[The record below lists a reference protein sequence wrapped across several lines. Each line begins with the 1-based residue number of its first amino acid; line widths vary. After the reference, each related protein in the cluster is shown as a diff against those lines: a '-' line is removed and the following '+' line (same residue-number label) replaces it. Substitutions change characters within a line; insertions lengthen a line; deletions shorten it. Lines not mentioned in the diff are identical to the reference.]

1 MKVINVGLSI
11 LISMGLAVSPIHANE
26 IDSTDETNEVKAVN
40 QEETT
45 VNDESNVESQT
56 DEKKIRNISVRS
68 EDSHT
73 EYTLDENETKT
84 IKLIVTKCYED
95 GTEEETTDYQYKINN
110 TGSNI
115 FVSNS
120 KGKIQDNVLY
130 SGSDNVLSVK
140 KTSRGEAFF
149 NVDISMDG
157 YYVSTSFTFKGTNLV
172 NITLNTGEGHF
183 EDGTTTFTYKG
194 ENENS
199 YKSFDV
205 VAPDGY
211 GFKGWYDEKGV
222 EIYNHKLTSDTTFYA
237 KYVKLVN
244 VTFDA
249 GKGHFANNETIETRD
264 FLENEHAHYNAPV
277 APDGL
282 VFCGWYDADGKNL
295 DDIVLTKDMTAY
307 AKYGH
312 NVKLTFDAKEG
323 SFEDGTNKA
332 EKEVPEGTY
341 ASYSNPTPPEGFR
354 FLGWYDKNGVPV
366 YQNRVEKDTIFHA
379 KYAKVF
385 NITFDAKEGHF
396 EDGTT
401 TFTTESTESG
411 YYPYCPTPVGPDGM
425 MFVGWY
431 DVNGKSIYECTVDQ
445 KMTFYAK
452 YAKAYEV
459 TFDAQEGHFED
470 GEKKVTIKSY
480 EGRYLYPGNI
490 IVPEGKVFDGWYDE
504 NGNKINDSEYKGNTT
519 YYAHYKDAITITL
532 EPNGGTGN
540 SIQYKLGVGDYQYF
554 SYSNSYFTHPD
565 GKVLVGFKDKK
576 TGKTYALDSGD
587 QFYKDVTLYAQWA
600 DPVTV
605 TFDCN
610 GGSTDKGSLIKET
623 CGKNSGL
630 PYDSTLHQTPV
641 KKGKIFT
648 GWHIGSVD
656 GPKLEIYNATFD
668 KDTVLYASYTDAVTL
683 TINYEGLNQESTTV
697 DVAKGDS
704 VRIQNYVNIP
714 DDKYTVGYKIDG
726 VTTGV
731 ETYQGVVFD
740 KDTTITVVVAN
751 KIKLTYDSNGA
762 GFDAVTQTVSKTN
775 LYGGIFNNVFGK
787 TPEGKYLAG
796 WAVGSPDGKVYTSTA
811 YGVPFSEDTTLY
823 AVWKDGCTINVD
835 LGDGDGADGYAQ
847 SGKTVKKGTSIR
859 LDNIAITQPLEGK
872 ELVGWR
878 IDDNEKIIDK
888 YAYYVVNKDIT
899 LHAVWADMIT
909 VTVQDPETDEVL
921 YTSQIAKGTSFNEGY
936 KVENHLPEGKSLFG
950 WTLDKNKKDAID
962 LYKTKFDK
970 DVVLYPIYVDSVKVT
985 LDWGNDGGSGH
996 LFGSNTNTFESG
1008 KGLAINGFNFN
1019 VQSTPKGKK
1028 LAGFRIGDTNQI
1040 IDVSDSYAQAN
1051 GNYIINQ
1058 DTTLHA
1064 VWKDSVTVTFNANGE
1079 KFENNQEIM
1088 KIDYIKGYSNYNGSG
1103 TPWEQKNLEGTK
1115 VITGWRIGSPSGP
1128 LLKNTRYSEFDSD
1141 KTYYAVWSDLFTVTF
1156 KNDGIKVA
1164 EFNNRNTWTL
1174 RYIYYRM
1181 TGDQSL
1187 FSDFDDEL
1195 LVGWYN
1201 VETGEKLTED
1211 TVFTKDCVF
1220 EARTEKKPVKVIL
1233 DYNGGSGELKEVTTM
1248 GGYFTNEMLS
1258 DPYLEA
1264 PKNKV
1269 FVGWSLEKDGDILEK
1284 EKELKPFYVDKDT
1297 TLYAKF
1303 VDEVTLT
1310 IHDNTKVYT
1319 EKVPKGEWM
1328 RFSRG
1333 KRCEIDGKTYY
1344 AGQCFKFTKDTDIYL
1359 KEGDKNSNVYVS
1371 YKDLTKLTGNG
1382 YGWLVVN
1389 TFIKSHWFTYNVEED
1404 VGKEVNLELDESYIP
1419 DGMVFDK
1426 WVTEGNITVKDPTS
1440 KKTTFTMPKAENG
1453 KRYEIYATFKK
1464 EAPIQ
1469 FEKDSVELTKG
1480 EKSQLKVN
1488 GDYEALTWSS
1498 SDPTTVQVDQSGNI
1512 HAVKSGKA
1520 TIRVTDQKGR
1530 RIECAV
1536 TVTNKLKSLT
1546 LSENKLELKGKTDK
1560 KLSVTLTPSDA
1571 DDEKFTWSSS
1581 DVKVVKV
1588 SNNGTVTTV
1597 SCGEATITV
1606 KSESGLTD
1614 SCKVTVSHDWKLD
1627 SKVDAT
1633 VDKEGKKVYKCTLCN
1648 ETKEE
1653 VIPKLNGKWVTDSNG
1668 KWYQYS
1674 DGTYEK
1680 SGFKEMNGKTYY
1692 FQSNGYV
1699 KTGWLLLN
1707 NSWYMFNAD
1716 GSMIT
1721 GWHGDYY
1728 FDENGKMKANAF
1740 VEGYYLGADGKY
1752 VKNQWIKDGGKDY
1765 FMDANGKVKKNA
1777 WQGAYY
1783 LGKDGAMLT
1792 NTFTPDGYYV
1802 GSDGAYYT
1810 NRWFK
1815 DHKKYYFVNVTG
1827 KVVKNA
1833 WQGAYYLGKDGV
1845 MLTNTFTPDGYYV
1858 GSDGVYVRNQKVT
1871 VDGKVYYLNADGK
1884 VAKNQW
1890 SGDYYLD
1897 GNGNVVKNKWIGNYW
1912 CGEDGKYV
1920 KNAWVDNNKSYVN
1933 ANGVYVTNQWIGDY
1947 YLNGSG
1953 VKVTNAWVGSYW
1965 CGNDGKYMKS
1975 SWVDNNKYYVGA
1987 NGIYVT
1993 NQWVGDYYL
2002 NGAGLVTKNAWVGD
2016 YWCGSDGKYVKNA
2029 WAGNYWC
2036 GADGRYVRS
2045 SWVDNGKY
2053 YVGSNGVY
2061 VTNQWVGDYYLNG
2074 AGLVTKNAW
2083 VGSYWCGED
2092 GKYVRSA
2099 WVDNNKSY
2107 VNQNGVY
2114 LTNQW
2119 IGDYYVN
2126 GSGVKVTSA
2135 WVGSYWCGSD
2145 GKYVK
2150 SSWVDNNR
2158 YYVNENGVY
2167 VAGAWEK
2174 DSKGWKYHAGSE
2186 YAKDTTL
2193 NINGTS
2199 YTFDSNGYMK

>member
-26 IDSTDETNEVKAVN
+26 IDSTDETNEVEAVN

-68 EDSHT
+68 EDSNT

-172 NITLNTGEGHF
+172 NITLNAGEGHF
-183 EDGTTTFTYKG
+183 EDGTSTFTYKG
-194 ENENS
+194 DSGIS
-199 YKSFDV
+199 YMYHV
-205 VAPDGY
+205 IAPEGY
-211 GFKGWYDEKGV
+211 GFKGWYDENGV
-222 EIYNHKLTSDTTFYA
+222 EINNHELTSDTTFYA
-237 KYVKLVN
+237 KYAKLVK

-249 GKGHFANNETIETRD
+249 GKGHFDNNETIATRNY
-264 FLENEHAHYNAPV
+264 LEYEYAQFNAPV

-282 VFCGWYDADGKNL
+282 VFCGWYDANGNNIN
-295 DDIVLTKDMTAY
+295 DIQLTKDITVY

-312 NVKLTFDAKEG
+312 SVKVTFDAKEG

-332 EKEVPEGTY
+332 EKEIAEGTY

-354 FLGWYDKNGVPV
+354 FLGWFDKDGVPI
-366 YQNRVEKDTIFHA
+366 YQNRVEKDTIFYA
-379 KYAKVF
+379 KYAKVY
-385 NITFDAKEGHF
+385 NVIFDAKEGHF
-396 EDGTT
+396 EDGST
-401 TFTTESTESG
+401 TFTTETTENG

-431 DVNGKSIYECTVDQ
+431 DVNGKSMYECTIDQ

-452 YAKAYEV
+452 YAKAYDV

-470 GEKKVTIKSY
+470 GEKKVVIKSY
-480 EGRYLYPGNI
+480 EGHSFYPGTI
-490 IVPEGKVFDGWYDE
+490 IAPEGKVFDGWYDE

-704 VRIQNYVNIP
+704 VSIQNYVNIP

-740 KDTTITVVVAN
+740 KNTTITVVVAN

-811 YGVPFSEDTTLY
+811 YGVPFREDTTLY
-823 AVWKDGCTINVD
+823 AVWKDGCTINLD

-950 WTLDKNKKDAID
+950 WTLDKNKKDVID

-996 LFGSNTNTFESG
+996 LFGSNSNTFESG
-1008 KGLAINGFNFN
+1008 KGLALDGFNFN

-1103 TPWEQKNLEGTK
+1103 TPWEQKNLKGTK

-1164 EFNNRNTWTL
+1164 EFNNTNTWTL
-1174 RYIYYRM
+1174 RNIYYRM

-1233 DYNGGSGELKEVTTM
+1233 DYNGGFGELKEVTTM

-1258 DPYLEA
+1258 DPYLEI

-1269 FVGWSLEKDGDILEK
+1269 FVGWSLEKDGDV
-1284 EKELKPFYVDKDT
+1284 LKNYYYNPFYVDKDT
-1297 TLYAKF
+1297 TLYAKYE
-1303 VDEVTLT
+1303 DEITLT
-1310 IHDNTKVYT
+1310 IHNKDDVYT
-1319 EKVPKGEWM
+1319 QKVPVNEWM
-1328 RFSRG
+1328 MFVAG
-1333 KRCEIDGKTYY
+1333 DKCEIEGKIYY
-1344 AGQCFKFTKDTDIYL
+1344 SGQPIKFTKNEDVYI
-1359 KEGDKNSNVYVS
+1359 KNSSNSSSVTIS
-1371 YKDLTKLTGNG
+1371 YRDLTKING
-1382 YGWLVVN
+1382 YGIGYSEKFTTWSNFPFNVHEN
-1389 TFIKSHWFTYNVEED
+1389 SGTEIK
-1404 VGKEVNLELDESYIP
+1404 LELNEEFIP
-1419 DGMVFDK
+1419 EGMVFDK

-1480 EKSQLKVN
+1480 ERSQLKVN
-1488 GDYEALTWSS
+1488 GDYETLTWSS

-1520 TIRVTDQKGR
+1520 TIRVTNQKGK
-1530 RIECAV
+1530 RIECVV
-1536 TVTNKLKSLT
+1536 TVTNKLKSLA
-1546 LSENKLELKGKTDK
+1546 LSVNKLELKGKTEK
-1560 KLSVTLTPSDA
+1560 KLSVTLTPGDA
-1571 DDEKFTWSSS
+1571 DDEKLTWSSS
-1581 DVKVVKV
+1581 DEKVVKV
-1588 SNNGTVTTV
+1588 SNDGTVTTV

-1633 VDKEGKKVYKCTLCN
+1633 VDKEGKKVFKCTLCN

-1728 FDENGKMKANAF
+1728 FDENGKMKANTF

-1765 FMDANGKVKKNA
+1765 FMDANGKAKKNA
-1777 WQGAYY
+1777 WQGVYY

-1810 NRWFK
+1810 NRWIK
-1815 DHKKYYFVNVTG
+1815 VDGKYYYMDANG
-1827 KVVKNA
+1827 KTKKNA

-1845 MLTNTFTPDGYYV
+1845 MLTNAFTPDGYYV

-1920 KNAWVDNNKSYVN
+1920 KSSWVDNNKYYVGS
-1933 ANGVYVTNQWIGDY
+1933 NGVYVTNQWVGDY
-1947 YLNGSG
+1947 YLNGAG
-1953 VKVTNAWVGSYW
+1953 LVTKNAWVGSYW
-1965 CGNDGKYMKS
+1965 CGEDGKYVKS

-2016 YWCGSDGKYVKNA
+2016 YWCGKDGKYVKNT

-2083 VGSYWCGED
+2083 VGNYWCGED
-2092 GKYVRSA
+2092 GKYVKSS
-2099 WVDNNKSY
+2099 WVDNGKYY
-2107 VNQNGVY
+2107 VGSNGIYV
-2114 LTNQW
+2114 TNQW
-2119 IGDYYVN
+2119 IGDYYLN
-2126 GSGVKVTSA
+2126 GSGVKVTNT
-2135 WVGSYWCGSD
+2135 WEGNYWCGSD

-2167 VAGAWEK
+2167 VAGAWQQ

-2186 YAKDTTL
+2186 YAKDITL

>member
-1 MKVINVGLSI
+1 M
-11 LISMGLAVSPIHANE
+11 
-26 IDSTDETNEVKAVN
+26 
-40 QEETT
+40 
-45 VNDESNVESQT
+45 
-56 DEKKIRNISVRS
+56 
-68 EDSHT
+68 
-73 EYTLDENETKT
+73 
-84 IKLIVTKCYED
+84 
-95 GTEEETTDYQYKINN
+95 
-110 TGSNI
+110 
-115 FVSNS
+115 
-120 KGKIQDNVLY
+120 
-130 SGSDNVLSVK
+130 
-140 KTSRGEAFF
+140 
-149 NVDISMDG
+149 
-157 YYVSTSFTFKGTNLV
+157 STSFTFKGTNLV

-194 ENENS
+194 ENGNS

-295 DDIVLTKDMTAY
+295 DDIVLTKDMTVY

-332 EKEVPEGTY
+332 EKEVAEGTY

-354 FLGWYDKNGVPV
+354 FLGWFDKDGVPI
-366 YQNRVEKDTIFHA
+366 YQNRVEKDTIFYA
-379 KYAKVF
+379 KYAKVY
-385 NITFDAKEGHF
+385 NVIFDAKEGHF
-396 EDGTT
+396 EDGST
-401 TFTTESTESG
+401 TFTTETTENG
-411 YYPYCPTPVGPDGM
+411 YYPYCPTPVGPEGM

-431 DVNGKSIYECTVDQ
+431 DVNGKSMYECTIDQ

-452 YAKAYEV
+452 YAKAYDV

-480 EGRYLYPGNI
+480 EGHYFYPGNI
-490 IVPEGKVFDGWYDE
+490 IAPEGKVFDGWYDE
-504 NGNKINDSEYKGNTT
+504 SGNKIDDSEYKGNTT

-540 SIQYKLGVGDYQYF
+540 SIQYKLGAGDYQYF
-554 SYSNSYFTHPD
+554 SYSDSYFTHPD

-576 TGKTYALDSGD
+576 TGKMYALGNGD

-630 PYDSTLHQTPV
+630 PYNSTLHQMPV
-641 KKGKIFT
+641 KKGKVFT

-656 GPKLEIYNATFD
+656 GPKLEMYDATFD
-668 KDTVLYASYTDAVTL
+668 EDTVLYASYTDAVTL

-704 VRIQNYVNIP
+704 VSIQNYVNIP

-731 ETYQGVVFD
+731 ETYQGVFFD

-762 GFDAVTQTVSKTN
+762 GFDAVTQTVAKTN

-823 AVWKDGCTINVD
+823 AVWKDGCTINLD
-835 LGDGDGADGYAQ
+835 LGDGADGYVQ
-847 SGKTVKKGTSIR
+847 SGKTVKKGTALS
-859 LDNIAITQPLEGK
+859 LYNIAITKPLEGK
-872 ELVGWR
+872 QLLGWR

-888 YAYYVVNKDIT
+888 SATYVINKDIT
-899 LHAVWADMIT
+899 LHAVWADIIT
-909 VTVQDPETDEVL
+909 VSVKDPETDEVL
-921 YTSQIAKGTSFNEGY
+921 YTSQIAKGTYFNE
-936 KVENHLPEGKSLFG
+936 VNEVINHLPKGKSLFG

-996 LFGSNTNTFESG
+996 LFGSNSNTFESG
-1008 KGLAINGFNFN
+1008 KGLALDGFNFN

-1103 TPWEQKNLEGTK
+1103 TPWEQKNLKGTK
-1115 VITGWRIGSPSGP
+1115 VITGWRIGSPRGP

-1141 KTYYAVWSDLFTVTF
+1141 QTYYAVWSDLFTITF
-1156 KNDGIKVA
+1156 KNNGVKVA
-1164 EFNNRNTWTL
+1164 EFNNTNAWTL
-1174 RYIYYRM
+1174 KNIYYRM
-1181 TGDQSL
+1181 TTDQTIL
-1187 FSDFDDEL
+1187 SDFDDEL

-1201 VETGEKLTED
+1201 LETGEKLTED

-1220 EARTEKKPVKVIL
+1220 EARTEKKPVKVTL

-1269 FVGWSLEKDGDILEK
+1269 FVGWSLEKDGAILK
-1284 EKELKPFYVDKDT
+1284 NYNYSPFYVDKDT
-1297 TLYAKF
+1297 TLYAKYE
-1303 VDEVTLT
+1303 DEITVT
-1310 IHDNTKVYT
+1310 IQNKDDVYT
-1319 EKVPKGEWM
+1319 QKVPVNEWLM
-1328 RFSRG
+1328 FLAG
-1333 KRCEIDGKTYY
+1333 DKCEIEGKTYY
-1344 AGQCFKFTKDTDIYL
+1344 SGQPIKFTKNVDVYI
-1359 KEGDKNSNVYVS
+1359 KNSSNSSSVRVS
-1371 YKDLTKLTGNG
+1371 YKDLTKING
-1382 YGWLVVN
+1382 YGMAYSDE
-1389 TFIKSHWFTYNVEED
+1389 FITWSNLPFSVCENSGTEIKIELNEEF
-1404 VGKEVNLELDESYIP
+1404 IP
-1419 DGMVFDK
+1419 EGMVFDK

-1480 EKSQLKVN
+1480 ERSQLKVN
-1488 GDYEALTWSS
+1488 GDYETLTWSS

-1520 TIRVTDQKGR
+1520 TIRVTDQKGK
-1530 RIECAV
+1530 RIECVV
-1536 TVTNKLKSLT
+1536 TVTNKLKSLA

-1571 DDEKFTWSSS
+1571 DDEKLTWSSS
-1581 DVKVVKV
+1581 NDKVVKV
-1588 SNNGTVTTV
+1588 NNDGIVTTV
-1597 SCGEATITV
+1597 SCGEAIITV

-1614 SCKVTVSHDWKLD
+1614 SCKVAVSHDWKLD

-1633 VDKEGKKVYKCTLCN
+1633 VDKEGKKVFKCTLCN

-1728 FDENGKMKANAF
+1728 FDENGKMKANTF

-1765 FMDANGKVKKNA
+1765 FMDANGKAKKNA
-1777 WQGAYY
+1777 WQG
-1783 LGKDGAMLT
+1783 
-1792 NTFTPDGYYV
+1792 V
-1802 GSDGAYYT
+1802 
-1810 NRWFK
+1810 
-1815 DHKKYYFVNVTG
+1815 
-1827 KVVKNA
+1827 
-1833 WQGAYYLGKDGV
+1833 YYLGKDGV
-1845 MLTNTFTPDGYYV
+1845 MLTNAFTPDGYYV

-1871 VDGKVYYLNADGK
+1871 VDGKFYYLNADGK
-1884 VAKNQW
+1884 AAKNQW

-1897 GNGNVVKNKWIGNYW
+1897 GNGNAVKNKWIGNYW

-1933 ANGVYVTNQWIGDY
+1933 ENGVYVTNQWIGAY
-1947 YLNGSG
+1947 YLNGAG

-1965 CGNDGKYMKS
+1965 CGEDGKYMKS

-2016 YWCGSDGKYVKNA
+2016 YWCGSDGKYVKNT

-2092 GKYVRSA
+2092 GKYVKSS
-2099 WVDNNKSY
+2099 WVDNNKYY
-2107 VNQNGVY
+2107 VGANGIYV
-2114 LTNQW
+2114 TNQW
-2119 IGDYYVN
+2119 VGDYYLN
-2126 GSGVKVTSA
+2126 GAGLVTKNA
-2135 WVGSYWCGSD
+2135 WVGNYWCGSD

-2150 SSWVDNNR
+2150 SSWVDHNR

-2174 DSKGWKYHAGSE
+2174 DSKGWKYHAGNV
-2186 YAKDTTL
+2186 YAKDITL

>member
-26 IDSTDETNEVKAVN
+26 IDSTDETNEVEAVN

-194 ENENS
+194 ENGNS

-295 DDIVLTKDMTAY
+295 DDIVLTKDITVY

-323 SFEDGTNKA
+323 SFEDGTNKV
-332 EKEVPEGTY
+332 EKEVAEGTY

-354 FLGWYDKNGVPV
+354 FLGWFDKDGVPV
-366 YQNRVEKDTIFHA
+366 YQNRVEKDTIFYA
-379 KYAKVF
+379 KYAKVY
-385 NITFDAKEGHF
+385 NVIFDAKEGHF
-396 EDGTT
+396 EDGST
-401 TFTTESTESG
+401 TFTTETTENG
-411 YYPYCPTPVGPDGM
+411 YYPYCPTPVGPEGM

-431 DVNGKSIYECTVDQ
+431 DVNGKSMYECTIDQ

-452 YAKAYEV
+452 YAKAYDV

-480 EGRYLYPGNI
+480 EGHYFYPGNI
-490 IVPEGKVFDGWYDE
+490 IAPEGKVFDGWYDE
-504 NGNKINDSEYKGNTT
+504 SGNKIDDSEYKGNTT

-540 SIQYKLGVGDYQYF
+540 SIQYKLGAGDYQYF
-554 SYSNSYFTHPD
+554 SYSDSYFTHPD

-576 TGKTYALDSGD
+576 TGKMYALGNGD

-630 PYDSTLHQTPV
+630 PYDSTLHQTPK
-641 KKGKIFT
+641 KKGKVFT

-656 GPKLEIYNATFD
+656 GPKVEIYNATFD

-704 VRIQNYVNIP
+704 VSIQNYVNIP

-726 VTTGV
+726 VTTGI

-762 GFDAVTQTVSKTN
+762 GFDDVTQTVAKTN

-823 AVWKDGCTINVD
+823 AVWKDGYTINLD
-835 LGDGDGADGYAQ
+835 LGDGADGYVQ

-909 VTVQDPETDEVL
+909 VSVKDPETEEVL
-921 YTSQIAKGTSFNEGY
+921 YTSQIAKGTYFNE
-936 KVENHLPEGKSLFG
+936 VNEVINHLPEGKSLFG

-996 LFGSNTNTFESG
+996 LFGSNSNTFESG
-1008 KGLAINGFNFN
+1008 NGLALDGFNFN

-1040 IDVSDSYAQAN
+1040 IEVSDSYAQAN

-1103 TPWEQKNLEGTK
+1103 TPWEQKNLKGTK

-1128 LLKNTRYSEFDSD
+1128 LLENTRYSEFDSD

-1156 KNDGIKVA
+1156 KNNGIKVA
-1164 EFNNRNTWTL
+1164 EFNNTNTWTL
-1174 RYIYYRM
+1174 RNIYYRM

-1269 FVGWSLEKDGDILEK
+1269 FVGWSLEKDGDV
-1284 EKELKPFYVDKDT
+1284 LKNYYYNPFYVDKDT
-1297 TLYAKF
+1297 TLYAKYE
-1303 VDEVTLT
+1303 DEITLT
-1310 IHDNTKVYT
+1310 IHNKDDVYT
-1319 EKVPKGEWM
+1319 QKVPVNEWM
-1328 RFSRG
+1328 MFVAG
-1333 KRCEIDGKTYY
+1333 DKCEIEGKTYY
-1344 AGQCFKFTKDTDIYL
+1344 SGQPIKFTKNEDVYI
-1359 KEGDKNSNVYVS
+1359 KNSSNSSSVTIS
-1371 YKDLTKLTGNG
+1371 YRDLTKING
-1382 YGWLVVN
+1382 YGIGYSDKFTPWSNFPFNVHENSGTEIKIELN
-1389 TFIKSHWFTYNVEED
+1389 EEFIPE
-1404 VGKEVNLELDESYIP
+1404 
-1419 DGMVFDK
+1419 GMVFDK

-1480 EKSQLKVN
+1480 ERSQLKVN
-1488 GDYEALTWSS
+1488 GDYETLTWSS

-1520 TIRVTDQKGR
+1520 TIRVTDQKGK
-1530 RIECAV
+1530 RIECVV
-1536 TVTNKLKSLT
+1536 TVTNKLKSLA
-1546 LSENKLELKGKTDK
+1546 LSENKLELKGKTEK
-1560 KLSVTLTPSDA
+1560 KLSVTLTPGDA
-1571 DDEKFTWSSS
+1571 DDEKLTWSSS
-1581 DVKVVKV
+1581 DEKVVKV
-1588 SNNGTVTTV
+1588 SNDGTVTTV

-1614 SCKVTVSHDWKLD
+1614 TCKVTVSHDWKLD

-1680 SGFKEMNGKTYY
+1680 SGFKTIQSKTYY
-1692 FQSNGYV
+1692 FQNNGYV

-1765 FMDANGKVKKNA
+1765 FMDANGKAKKNA
-1777 WQGAYY
+1777 WQGGYY
-1783 LGKDGAMLT
+1783 LGSDGAMLT

-1815 DHKKYYFVNVTG
+1815 DHKNDYFVNAAG

-1845 MLTNTFTPDGYYV
+1845 MLTNAFTPDGFYV
-1858 GSDGVYVRNQKVT
+1858 GADGAYVRNQKIT
-1871 VDGKVYYLNADGK
+1871 VEGKDYYLNAYGK

-1890 SGDYYLD
+1890 AGDYYLD
-1897 GNGNVVKNKWIGNYW
+1897 GNGNVTKNQWAGSYW

-1933 ANGVYVTNQWIGDY
+1933 ENGVYVTNQWIGDY

-1993 NQWVGDYYL
+1993 NQWVEDHYL
-2002 NGAGLVTKNAWVGD
+2002 NGAGLITKNAWVGD
-2016 YWCGSDGKYVKNA
+2016 Y
-2029 WAGNYWC
+2029 
-2036 GADGRYVRS
+2036 
-2045 SWVDNGKY
+2045 
-2053 YVGSNGVY
+2053 
-2061 VTNQWVGDYYLNG
+2061 YLNG
-2074 AGLVTKNAW
+2074 NGDIAKNTWA
-2083 VGSYWCGED
+2083 GSYWCGED
-2092 GKYVRSA
+2092 GKYVKNA

-2107 VNQNGVY
+2107 VNEKGVY
-2114 LTNQW
+2114 VTNQW

-2126 GSGVKVTSA
+2126 GSGVKVTNA

-2150 SSWVDNNR
+2150 SAWVDNNR

-2174 DSKGWKYHAGSE
+2174 DSKGWKYHAGNV
-2186 YAKDTTL
+2186 YAKDITL

>member
-1 MKVINVGLSI
+1 
-11 LISMGLAVSPIHANE
+11 
-26 IDSTDETNEVKAVN
+26 
-40 QEETT
+40 
-45 VNDESNVESQT
+45 
-56 DEKKIRNISVRS
+56 
-68 EDSHT
+68 
-73 EYTLDENETKT
+73 
-84 IKLIVTKCYED
+84 
-95 GTEEETTDYQYKINN
+95 
-110 TGSNI
+110 
-115 FVSNS
+115 
-120 KGKIQDNVLY
+120 
-130 SGSDNVLSVK
+130 
-140 KTSRGEAFF
+140 
-149 NVDISMDG
+149 MDG

-172 NITLNTGEGHF
+172 NITLNAGEGHF

-194 ENENS
+194 ENGNS
-199 YKSFDV
+199 YISPV
-205 VAPDGY
+205 LIAPDGY
-211 GFKGWYDEKGV
+211 GFKGWYDENGV

-237 KYVKLVN
+237 KYSKLVK

-264 FLENEHAHYNAPV
+264 FLEYEHAYYNAPV

-295 DDIVLTKDMTAY
+295 DGIELTKDITVY

-332 EKEVPEGTY
+332 EKEVAEGTY

-354 FLGWYDKNGVPV
+354 FLGWFDKDGVPI
-366 YQNRVEKDTIFHA
+366 YQNRVEKDTIFYA
-379 KYAKVF
+379 KYAKVY
-385 NITFDAKEGHF
+385 NVIFDAK
-396 EDGTT
+396 
-401 TFTTESTESG
+401 
-411 YYPYCPTPVGPDGM
+411 
-425 MFVGWY
+425 
-431 DVNGKSIYECTVDQ
+431 
-445 KMTFYAK
+445 
-452 YAKAYEV
+452 
-459 TFDAQEGHFED
+459 EGHFED

-480 EGRYLYPGNI
+480 EGHYFYPGNI
-490 IVPEGKVFDGWYDE
+490 IAPEGKVFDGWYDE
-504 NGNKINDSEYKGNTT
+504 SGNKIDDSEYKGNTT

-532 EPNGGTGN
+532 EPNGGIGN
-540 SIQYKLGVGDYQYF
+540 SIQYKLGAGDYQYF
-554 SYSNSYFTHPD
+554 SYSNSYFTHSD

-576 TGKTYALDSGD
+576 TGKMYALGNGD

-630 PYDSTLHQTPV
+630 PYDSTLHQTPK
-641 KKGKIFT
+641 KKGKVFT

-656 GPKLEIYNATFD
+656 GPKVEIYNATFD

-704 VRIQNYVNIP
+704 VSIQNYVNIP

-726 VTTGV
+726 VTTGI

-762 GFDAVTQTVSKTN
+762 GFESVTQSVAKTN

-823 AVWKDGCTINVD
+823 AVWKDGCTINLD
-835 LGDGDGADGYAQ
+835 LGNGADGYVQ

-909 VTVQDPETDEVL
+909 VSVKDPETDEVL
-921 YTSQIAKGTSFNEGY
+921 YTSQIAKGTYFNE
-936 KVENHLPEGKSLFG
+936 VNEVINHLPEGKSLFG

-962 LYKTKFDK
+962 LYKTNFDK

-996 LFGSNTNTFESG
+996 LFGSNSNTFESG
-1008 KGLAINGFNFN
+1008 KGLALDGFNFN

-1028 LAGFRIGDTNQI
+1028 LAGWRIGDTNQI
-1040 IDVSDSYAQAN
+1040 IKVSDSYAQTN
-1051 GNYIINQ
+1051 GKYIINQ

-1064 VWKDSVTVTFNANGE
+1064 VWKDCVTVTFNANGE
-1079 KFENNQEIM
+1079 KFDNNQEIIKM
-1088 KIDYIKGYSNYNGSG
+1088 DYIKGCSNYTGSG

-1115 VITGWRIGSPSGP
+1115 VIAGWRIGSPNGP

-1141 KTYYAVWSDLFTVTF
+1141 KTYYAVWSDLFTITF
-1156 KNDGIKVA
+1156 KNNGIKVA
-1164 EFNNRNTWTL
+1164 EFNNTNTWTL
-1174 RYIYYRM
+1174 RNIYYRM
-1181 TGDQSL
+1181 TADQTIL
-1187 FSDFDDEL
+1187 SDFDDEL

-1201 VETGEKLTED
+1201 LETGEKLTED

-1248 GGYFTNEMLS
+1248 GGYFTNKMLS

-1269 FVGWSLEKDGDILEK
+1269 FVGWSLEKDGDILES
-1284 EKELKPFYVDKDT
+1284 EELTFYVDKDT

-1303 VDEVTLT
+1303 ADEVILT

-1319 EKVPKGEWM
+1319 EKVPKGERM

-1359 KEGDKNSNVYVS
+1359 KEGDTNSNVYVS

-1389 TFIKSHWFTYNVEED
+1389 TFLKSHWFTYYVEENA
-1404 VGKEVNLELDESYIP
+1404 GKEVNLELDESYIP
-1419 DGMVFDK
+1419 KGMVFDK
-1426 WVTEGNITVKDPTS
+1426 WVTEGNITIKDPTS
-1440 KKTTFTMPKAENG
+1440 KKTSFIMPKEENG
-1453 KRYEIYATFKK
+1453 EVYEIYATYKK
-1464 EAPIQ
+1464 ATPIQ

-1480 EKSQLKVN
+1480 ERSQLKVN
-1488 GDYEALTWSS
+1488 GDYETLTWSS

-1520 TIRVTDQKGR
+1520 TIRVTDQKGK
-1530 RIECAV
+1530 RIECV
-1536 TVTNKLKSLT
+1536 VNVTNKLKSLA

-1588 SNNGTVTTV
+1588 SNDGTVTTV

-1680 SGFKEMNGKTYY
+1680 SGFKEMDGKTYY

-1699 KTGWLLLN
+1699 KNGWLLLN

-1752 VKNQWIKDGGKDY
+1752 VKNKWIKDGGKDY

-1777 WQGAYY
+1777 WQGVYY

-1792 NTFTPDGYYV
+1792 NIFTPDGYYV

-1810 NRWFK
+1810 NRWFR
-1815 DHKKYYFVNVTG
+1815 DHKKDYFVNAAG

-1845 MLTNTFTPDGYYV
+1845 MLTNAFTPDGYYV

-1871 VDGKVYYLNADGK
+1871 VDGKVYYLNVDGK

-1890 SGDYYLD
+1890 SGDYFID
-1897 GNGNVVKNKWIGNYW
+1897 GNSNVVKNH
-1912 CGEDGKYV
+1912 
-1920 KNAWVDNNKSYVN
+1920 
-1933 ANGVYVTNQWIGDY
+1933 
-1947 YLNGSG
+1947 
-1953 VKVTNAWVGSYW
+1953 
-1965 CGNDGKYMKS
+1965 
-1975 SWVDNNKYYVGA
+1975 
-1987 NGIYVT
+1987 
-1993 NQWVGDYYL
+1993 
-2002 NGAGLVTKNAWVGD
+2002 WVGD
-2016 YWCGSDGKYVKNA
+2016 YWCG
-2029 WAGNYWC
+2029 
-2036 GADGRYVRS
+2036 
-2045 SWVDNGKY
+2045 
-2053 YVGSNGVY
+2053 
-2061 VTNQWVGDYYLNG
+2061 
-2074 AGLVTKNAW
+2074 
-2083 VGSYWCGED
+2083 E
-2092 GKYVRSA
+2092 
-2099 WVDNNKSY
+2099 
-2107 VNQNGVY
+2107 
-2114 LTNQW
+2114 
-2119 IGDYYVN
+2119 
-2126 GSGVKVTSA
+2126 
-2135 WVGSYWCGSD
+2135 D

-2158 YYVNENGVY
+2158 YYVDSNGVY
-2167 VAGAWEK
+2167 VRNAWKQINGKYYYMEASGLTRKNAWAGAYYLGSDGVMYTNTFTPDGYYVGSDGAYLTNRWIGDYYLNGLGVK
-2174 DSKGWKYHAGSE
+2174 VTNTWVGNYWCGSDGKYVKSSWVDHDR
-2186 YAKDTTL
+2186 Y
-2193 NINGTS
+2193 
-2199 YTFDSNGYMK
+2199 YVDSNGIYVAGALK

>member
-26 IDSTDETNEVKAVN
+26 IDSTDETNEVEAVN

-45 VNDESNVESQT
+45 VNDESNVESQA
-56 DEKKIRNISVRS
+56 DEKKVTSIYVKS
-68 EDSHT
+68 EDDNT
-73 EYTLDENETKT
+73 QYTLDENETQT
-84 IKLIVTKCYED
+84 IKLVVTKCYED
-95 GTEEETTDYQYKINN
+95 GTEEETTDYQYKTNN

-130 SGSDNVLSVK
+130 SGSDNVLSVT

-172 NITLNTGEGHF
+172 NITLNAGEGHF

-194 ENENS
+194 ENGNS
-199 YKSFDV
+199 YISPV
-205 VAPDGY
+205 LIAPDGY
-211 GFKGWYDEKGV
+211 GFKGWYDENGV

-237 KYVKLVN
+237 KYSKLVK

-264 FLENEHAHYNAPV
+264 FLEYEHAYYNAPV

-295 DDIVLTKDMTAY
+295 DGIELTKDITVY

-332 EKEVPEGTY
+332 EKEVAEGTY

-354 FLGWYDKNGVPV
+354 FLGWFDKDGVPI
-366 YQNRVEKDTIFHA
+366 YQNRVEKDTIFYA
-379 KYAKVF
+379 KYAKVY
-385 NITFDAKEGHF
+385 NVIFDAKEGHF
-396 EDGTT
+396 EDGST
-401 TFTTESTESG
+401 TFTTETTENG

-431 DVNGKSIYECTVDQ
+431 DVNGKSIYECTIDQ

-452 YAKAYEV
+452 YAKAYDV

-480 EGRYLYPGNI
+480 EGHSFYPGNI
-490 IVPEGKVFDGWYDE
+490 IAPEGKVFDGWYDE
-504 NGNKINDSEYKGNTT
+504 SGNKIDDSEYKGNTT

-623 CGKNSGL
+623 CGKNSEL

-641 KKGKIFT
+641 KKGKVFT

-656 GPKLEIYNATFD
+656 GPKLEMYDATFD
-668 KDTVLYASYTDAVTL
+668 EDTVLYASYTDAVTL

-704 VRIQNYVNIP
+704 VSIQNYVNIP

-726 VTTGV
+726 VTTGI

-823 AVWKDGCTINVD
+823 AVWKDGCTINLD
-835 LGDGDGADGYAQ
+835 LGNGADGYVQ

-899 LHAVWADMIT
+899 LHAVWADTIT

-996 LFGSNTNTFESG
+996 LFGSNSNTFESG
-1008 KGLAINGFNFN
+1008 KGLALDGFNFN

-1103 TPWEQKNLEGTK
+1103 TPWEQKNLKGTK

-1164 EFNNRNTWTL
+1164 EFNNTNTWTL
-1174 RYIYYRM
+1174 RNIYYRM

-1233 DYNGGSGELKEVTTM
+1233 DYNGGFGELKEVTTM

-1303 VDEVTLT
+1303 VDEVILT

-1480 EKSQLKVN
+1480 ERSQLKVN
-1488 GDYEALTWSS
+1488 GDYETLTWSS

-1520 TIRVTDQKGR
+1520 TIRVTDQKGK
-1530 RIECAV
+1530 RIECVV
-1536 TVTNKLKSLT
+1536 TVTNKLKSLA

-1571 DDEKFTWSSS
+1571 DDEKLTWSSS
-1581 DVKVVKV
+1581 NDKVVKV
-1588 SNNGTVTTV
+1588 NNDGIVTTV
-1597 SCGEATITV
+1597 SCGEAIITV

-1614 SCKVTVSHDWKLD
+1614 SCKVAVSHDWKLD

-1633 VDKEGKKVYKCTLCN
+1633 VDKEGKKVFKCTLCN

-1692 FQSNGYV
+1692 FQINGYV

-1728 FDENGKMKANAF
+1728 FDENGKMKANTF

-1765 FMDANGKVKKNA
+1765 FMDANGKAKKNA
-1777 WQGAYY
+1777 WQGVYY

-1810 NRWFK
+1810 NRWIKVDGK
-1815 DHKKYYFVNVTG
+1815 DYYMDANG
-1827 KVVKNA
+1827 KTKKNA

-1845 MLTNTFTPDGYYV
+1845 MLTNAFTPDGYYV
-1858 GSDGVYVRNQKVT
+1858 GSDGVYVRNQKIT
-1871 VDGKVYYLNADGK
+1871 VDGKDYYLNADGK

-1897 GNGNVVKNKWIGNYW
+1897 ENGNPYINRWAGSYW

-1920 KNAWVDNNKSYVN
+1920 RSAWVDNNKSYVN
-1933 ANGVYVTNQWIGDY
+1933 ENGVYLTNQWIGDY
-1947 YLNGSG
+1947 YVNGSG
-1953 VKVTNAWVGSYW
+1953 VKVTN
-1965 CGNDGKYMKS
+1965 
-1975 SWVDNNKYYVGA
+1975 
-1987 NGIYVT
+1987 T
-1993 NQWVGDYYL
+1993 
-2002 NGAGLVTKNAWVGD
+2002 
-2016 YWCGSDGKYVKNA
+2016 
-2029 WAGNYWC
+2029 
-2036 GADGRYVRS
+2036 
-2045 SWVDNGKY
+2045 
-2053 YVGSNGVY
+2053 
-2061 VTNQWVGDYYLNG
+2061 
-2074 AGLVTKNAW
+2074 W

-2126 GSGVKVTSA
+2126 GSGVKVTNA

-2145 GKYVK
+2145 GKYVR
-2150 SSWVDNNR
+2150 SAWVDNNR

-2167 VAGAWEK
+2167 VSGTWEK
-2174 DSKGWKYHAGSE
+2174 DSKGWKYHAGNV
-2186 YAKDTTL
+2186 YAKDITL
-2193 NINGTS
+2193 NINGIA

>member
-26 IDSTDETNEVKAVN
+26 IDSTDETNEVEAVN
-40 QEETT
+40 QEENT
-45 VNDESNVESQT
+45 VDDESNVESQT
-56 DEKKIRNISVRS
+56 DEKKITSIYVKS
-68 EDSHT
+68 EDDNT
-73 EYTLDENETKT
+73 QYTLDENETKT
-84 IKLIVTKCYED
+84 IKLIVTKRYED
-95 GTEEETTDYQYKINN
+95 GTEEETTDYQYKTNN

-172 NITLNTGEGHF
+172 NITLNAGEGHF

-194 ENENS
+194 ENGNS
-199 YKSFDV
+199 YISPV
-205 VAPDGY
+205 LVAPDGY
-211 GFKGWYDEKGV
+211 GFKGWYDENGV

-237 KYVKLVN
+237 KYSKLVK

-249 GKGHFANNETIETRD
+249 GKGHFANNETITTRD
-264 FLENEHAHYNAPV
+264 FLEHEYAYYNAPI

-282 VFCGWYDADGKNL
+282 VFCGWYDAEGKNL
-295 DDIVLTKDMTAY
+295 DGIELTKDITVY

-332 EKEVPEGTY
+332 EKEVAEGTY

-354 FLGWYDKNGVPV
+354 FLGWFDKDGVPI
-366 YQNRVEKDTIFHA
+366 YQNRVEKDTIFYA
-379 KYAKVF
+379 KYAKVY
-385 NITFDAKEGHF
+385 NVIFDAKEGHF
-396 EDGTT
+396 EDGST
-401 TFTTESTESG
+401 TFTTETTENG
-411 YYPYCPTPVGPDGM
+411 YYPYCPTPVGPEGM

-431 DVNGKSIYECTVDQ
+431 DVNGKSMYECMIDQ

-490 IVPEGKVFDGWYDE
+490 IAPEGKVFDGWYDE
-504 NGNKINDSEYKGNTT
+504 SGNKIYDGEYKGNVT

-532 EPNGGTGN
+532 EPNGGIGD
-540 SIQYKLGVGDYQYF
+540 SIQYKLGAGDYQYF
-554 SYSNSYFTHPD
+554 SYSDSYFTHPD

-576 TGKTYALDSGD
+576 TGKMYALGNGD

-630 PYDSTLHQTPV
+630 PYNSTLHQTPK
-641 KKGKIFT
+641 KKGKVFT

-656 GPKLEIYNATFD
+656 GPKLEMYDATFD
-668 KDTVLYASYTDAVTL
+668 EDTVLYASYTDAVTL
-683 TINYEGLNQESTTV
+683 TINYEGLDQESTTV

-704 VRIQNYVNIP
+704 VSIQNYVNIP

-823 AVWKDGCTINVD
+823 AVWKDGCTINLD
-835 LGDGDGADGYAQ
+835 LGDGADGYVQ

-921 YTSQIAKGTSFNEGY
+921 YTSQIAKGTSFNEEY

-985 LDWGNDGGSGH
+985 LDWGNNGGSGH
-996 LFGSNTNTFESG
+996 LFGSNSNTFESG
-1008 KGLAINGFNFN
+1008 KGLTLDGFNFN

-1040 IDVSDSYAQAN
+1040 IGVSDSYAQAN

-1164 EFNNRNTWTL
+1164 EFNNTNTWTL

-1269 FVGWSLEKDGDILEK
+1269 FVGWSLEKDGDILEE

-1303 VDEVTLT
+1303 VDEVILT

-1328 RFSRG
+1328 RFSHG

-1371 YKDLTKLTGNG
+1371 YKDLTKLTGTG
-1382 YGWLVVN
+1382 YGWAGAN
-1389 TFIKSHWFTYNVEED
+1389 TFLKSHWFTYNVEED

-1426 WVTEGNITVKDPTS
+1426 WVTEGNITIKDPTS
-1440 KKTTFTMPKAENG
+1440 KKTSFIMPKVENG
-1453 KRYEIYATFKK
+1453 KVYEIYATFKK
-1464 EAPIQ
+1464 ATPIQ

-1480 EKSQLKVN
+1480 ERSQLKVN
-1488 GDYEALTWSS
+1488 GDYETLTWSS
-1498 SDPTTVQVDQSGNI
+1498 SDPTTVQVDQNGHI

-1520 TIRVTDQKGR
+1520 TIRVTDQKGK
-1530 RIECAV
+1530 RIECVV
-1536 TVTNKLKSLT
+1536 TVTNKLKSLS

-1571 DDEKFTWSSS
+1571 DDEKLSWSSS
-1581 DVKVVKV
+1581 DEKVVKV
-1588 SNNGTVTTV
+1588 SNDGTVTTV
-1597 SCGEATITV
+1597 SCGKATITV
-1606 KSESGLTD
+1606 KSENGLTD
-1614 SCKVTVSHDWKLD
+1614 TCKVTVSHDWKLD

-1633 VDKEGKKVYKCTLCN
+1633 VDKVGKKVYKCTLCN

-1680 SGFKEMNGKTYY
+1680 SGFKTIQGKTYY
-1692 FQSNGYV
+1692 FQNNGYA
-1699 KTGWLLLN
+1699 KTGKLVLDKDT
-1707 NSWYMFNAD
+1707 YMFNAD
-1716 GSMIT
+1716 GVMIT
-1721 GWHGDYY
+1721 GRYGDYY
-1728 FDENGKMKANAF
+1728 FDENGKMKTNAF
-1740 VEGYYLGADGKY
+1740 VDGYYLGADGKC

-1765 FMDANGKVKKNA
+1765 FMDANGKVKKNAWQGVYYLGSDGAMLTNTFTPDGYYVGSDGAYYTNCWFKDQGKDYYVNGFGKLVKNA

-1802 GSDGAYYT
+1802 G
-1810 NRWFK
+1810 
-1815 DHKKYYFVNVTG
+1815 
-1827 KVVKNA
+1827 
-1833 WQGAYYLGKDGV
+1833 
-1845 MLTNTFTPDGYYV
+1845 
-1858 GSDGVYVRNQKVT
+1858 
-1871 VDGKVYYLNADGK
+1871 
-1884 VAKNQW
+1884 
-1890 SGDYYLD
+1890 
-1897 GNGNVVKNKWIGNYW
+1897 
-1912 CGEDGKYV
+1912 
-1920 KNAWVDNNKSYVN
+1920 
-1933 ANGVYVTNQWIGDY
+1933 
-1947 YLNGSG
+1947 
-1953 VKVTNAWVGSYW
+1953 
-1965 CGNDGKYMKS
+1965 
-1975 SWVDNNKYYVGA
+1975 A

-1993 NQWVGDYYL
+1993 NRWIKVDGKDYYM
-2002 NGAGLVTKNAWVGD
+2002 NASGKMTKDAWVGS
-2016 YWCGSDGKYVKNA
+2016 YYLGSDGAMLTDTYTPDGYYVDENGLWTPSKWVQSGGNWCYRHSDGTHTINDFEVIGSQTYYFDSNGYMVTGWKQLGSNWYYFNGSGIMVQNN
-2029 WAGNYWC
+2029 WAGNYYF
-2036 GADGRYVRS
+2036 DGDGKMVRDRWIGNYYVGSDGCMLTNR
-2045 SWVDNGKY
+2045 WIGNY
-2053 YVGSNGVY
+2053 YVGSNGLM
-2061 VTNQWVGDYYLNG
+2061 VTGWQCISGQWYY
-2074 AGLVTKNAW
+2074 
-2083 VGSYWCGED
+2083 
-2092 GKYVRSA
+2092 
-2099 WVDNNKSY
+2099 
-2107 VNQNGVY
+2107 
-2114 LTNQW
+2114 
-2119 IGDYYVN
+2119 
-2126 GSGVKVTSA
+2126 
-2135 WVGSYWCGSD
+2135 
-2145 GKYVK
+2145 
-2150 SSWVDNNR
+2150 
-2158 YYVNENGVY
+2158 
-2167 VAGAWEK
+2167 
-2174 DSKGWKYHAGSE
+2174 
-2186 YAKDTTL
+2186 
-2193 NINGTS
+2193 
-2199 YTFDSNGYMK
+2199 FDSNGIYQTGERYLGGEYYYFNAQGVMQTGTAEDGWEYNSSGQRMVYWSRRSTNPVYHRTPDNIRSYNLVRGTYSQAIAAGKTNRCKNC

>member
-1 MKVINVGLSI
+1 MAEGNF
-11 LISMGLAVSPIHANE
+11 AP
-26 IDSTDETNEVKAVN
+26 
-40 QEETT
+40 
-45 VNDESNVESQT
+45 
-56 DEKKIRNISVRS
+56 
-68 EDSHT
+68 
-73 EYTLDENETKT
+73 YKT
-84 IKLIVTKCYED
+84 
-95 GTEEETTDYQYKINN
+95 
-110 TGSNI
+110 
-115 FVSNS
+115 
-120 KGKIQDNVLY
+120 
-130 SGSDNVLSVK
+130 
-140 KTSRGEAFF
+140 
-149 NVDISMDG
+149 
-157 YYVSTSFTFKGTNLV
+157 
-172 NITLNTGEGHF
+172 
-183 EDGTTTFTYKG
+183 
-194 ENENS
+194 
-199 YKSFDV
+199 
-205 VAPDGY
+205 
-211 GFKGWYDEKGV
+211 
-222 EIYNHKLTSDTTFYA
+222 
-237 KYVKLVN
+237 
-244 VTFDA
+244 
-249 GKGHFANNETIETRD
+249 
-264 FLENEHAHYNAPV
+264 
-277 APDGL
+277 
-282 VFCGWYDADGKNL
+282 
-295 DDIVLTKDMTAY
+295 
-307 AKYGH
+307 
-312 NVKLTFDAKEG
+312 
-323 SFEDGTNKA
+323 
-332 EKEVPEGTY
+332 
-341 ASYSNPTPPEGFR
+341 PTPPKGFQ
-354 FLGWYDKNGVPV
+354 FLGWYDKDGVNMN
-366 YQNRVEKDTIFHA
+366 QDRIEKDTIFYA

-385 NITFDAKEGHF
+385 NVTFDAKEGHF
-396 EDGTT
+396 EDGSTT
-401 TFTTESTESG
+401 LTKEILESSHLYSETPIAPEGMMFVGWYDMNGKSLYECNIDQEMTFYAKYAKAYKVTFDAQGGHFHDGSKTYTTETTESSI
-411 YYPYCPTPVGPDGM
+411 PYCPALAGPDGM

-431 DVNGKSIYECTVDQ
+431 DENGKSIYECTIDHE
-445 KMTFYAK
+445 MTFYAK

-459 TFDAQEGHFED
+459 KFDAQEGHFED
-470 GEKKVTIKSY
+470 GSKKVAITSY
-480 EGRYLYPGNI
+480 EGHSFYPGTI
-490 IVPEGKVFDGWYDE
+490 IAPEGKVFDGWYDE
-504 NGNKINDSEYKGNTT
+504 NGNKIYDGEYKGNVT

-540 SIQYKLGVGDYQYF
+540 SIQYKLGAGDYQYF
-554 SYSNSYFTHPD
+554 SYSDSYFTHPD

-576 TGKTYALDSGD
+576 TGKTYALDSGN
-587 QFYKDVTLYAQWA
+587 QFYEDVILYAQWA

-641 KKGKIFT
+641 KKGKVFT

-704 VRIQNYVNIP
+704 VSIQNYVNIP

-762 GFDAVTQTVSKTN
+762 GFESVTQSVAKTN

-823 AVWKDGCTINVD
+823 AVWKDGCTINLD
-835 LGDGDGADGYAQ
+835 LGNGADGYVQ
-847 SGKTVKKGTSIR
+847 SGKTVKKGTALS
-859 LDNIAITQPLEGK
+859 LYNIAITQPLEGK

-878 IDDNEKIIDK
+878 VDDNEKIIDK
-888 YAYYVVNKDIT
+888 YATYVINKDIT

-909 VTVQDPETDEVL
+909 VSVKDPETDEVL

-1008 KGLAINGFNFN
+1008 KGLPINGFNFN

-1040 IDVSDSYAQAN
+1040 IKVSDSYAQVN

-1064 VWKDSVTVTFNANGE
+1064 VWKDCVTVTFNANGE
-1079 KFENNQEIM
+1079 KFENNQEIIKM
-1088 KIDYIKGYSNYNGSG
+1088 DYIKGHSNYNGSR
-1103 TPWEQKNLEGTK
+1103 TLCEQKNLEGTK

-1164 EFNNRNTWTL
+1164 EFNNTNTWTL
-1174 RYIYYRM
+1174 RNIYYRM

-1211 TVFTKDCVF
+1211 TVFTKDCIF

-1233 DYNGGSGELKEVTTM
+1233 DYNGGFGELKEVTTM

-1269 FVGWSLEKDGDILEK
+1269 FVGWSLEKDGDILEE

-1303 VDEVTLT
+1303 VDEVILT

-1371 YKDLTKLTGNG
+1371 YKDLTKLTGTG
-1382 YGWLVVN
+1382 YGWAGAN
-1389 TFIKSHWFTYNVEED
+1389 TFLKSHWFTYNVEED

-1426 WVTEGNITVKDPTS
+1426 WVTEGNITIKDPTS
-1440 KKTTFTMPKAENG
+1440 KKTSFIMPKVENG
-1453 KRYEIYATFKK
+1453 KVYEIYATFKK
-1464 EAPIQ
+1464 ATPIQ

-1480 EKSQLKVN
+1480 ERSQLKVN
-1488 GDYEALTWSS
+1488 GDYETLTWSS

-1520 TIRVTDQKGR
+1520 TIRVTDQKGK
-1530 RIECAV
+1530 RIECVV
-1536 TVTNKLKSLT
+1536 TVTNKLKSLS

-1560 KLSVTLTPSDA
+1560 KLSVTLAPSDA
-1571 DDEKFTWSSS
+1571 DDEKLSWSSS
-1581 DVKVVKV
+1581 DEKVVKV
-1588 SNNGTVTTV
+1588 SNDGTVTTV

-1614 SCKVTVSHDWKLD
+1614 TCKVTVSHDWKLD

-1633 VDKEGKKVYKCTLCN
+1633 ADKEGKKVFKCTLCN

-1653 VIPKLNGKWVTDSNG
+1653 AIPKLSGKWVTDSNG

-1680 SGFKEMNGKTYY
+1680 SGFKELNGKTYY

-1716 GSMIT
+1716 GVMIT

-1728 FDENGKMKANAF
+1728 FEESGKMKSNAF
-1740 VEGYYLGADGKY
+1740 VDGYYLGTDGKC

-1765 FMDANGKVKKNA
+1765 FMDANGKAKKNA

-1783 LGKDGAMLT
+1783 LGPDGAMLT
-1792 NTFTPDGYYV
+1792 NALTPDGYYV

-1815 DHKKYYFVNVTG
+1815 DQGKDYYVNGSG
-1827 KVVKNA
+1827 KVLKNT
-1833 WQGAYYLGKDGV
+1833 WQGVYYLGSDGA
-1845 MLTNTFTPDGYYV
+1845 MLTNSFTPDGYYV
-1858 GSDGVYVRNQKVT
+1858 GENGAYLTNTKVN
-1871 VDGKVYYLNADGK
+1871 VDGKDYYLNADGK

-1897 GNGNVVKNKWIGNYW
+1897 GNGNVSKNTWVGNYW

-1920 KNAWVDNNKSYVN
+1920 K
-1933 ANGVYVTNQWIGDY
+1933 
-1947 YLNGSG
+1947 
-1953 VKVTNAWVGSYW
+1953 
-1965 CGNDGKYMKS
+1965 S
-1975 SWVDNNKYYVGA
+1975 SWVDKHKYYVGA

-2002 NGAGLVTKNAWVGD
+2002 NGAGLITKNAWVGSYWCGEDGKYVKSSWVDNHKYYVGTNGIYVTNQWVSDYYLNGAGLVTKNAWIGD
-2016 YWCGSDGKYVKNA
+2016 YWCGSDGKYVKNT

-2036 GADGRYVRS
+2036 GADGRYARS

-2083 VGSYWCGED
+2083 VGSYWCGSD

-2119 IGDYYVN
+2119 IGDYYLN
-2126 GSGVKVTSA
+2126 GSGVKVTNA

-2145 GKYVK
+2145 GKYMK
-2150 SSWVDNNR
+2150 SAWVDNNR

-2167 VAGAWEK
+2167 VAGAWQQ
-2174 DSKGWKYHAGSE
+2174 DSKGWKYHAGSV
-2186 YAKDTTL
+2186 YAKDITL
-2193 NINGTS
+2193 NINGTA

>member
-45 VNDESNVESQT
+45 VNDESNVESQA
-56 DEKKIRNISVRS
+56 DKKKVTSIYVKS
-68 EDSHT
+68 EDDNT
-73 EYTLDENETKT
+73 QYTLDENETKT

-183 EDGTTTFTYKG
+183 
-194 ENENS
+194 
-199 YKSFDV
+199 
-205 VAPDGY
+205 
-211 GFKGWYDEKGV
+211 
-222 EIYNHKLTSDTTFYA
+222 
-237 KYVKLVN
+237 
-244 VTFDA
+244 
-249 GKGHFANNETIETRD
+249 ANNETIETRD

-295 DDIVLTKDMTAY
+295 DDIVLTKDMTVY

-354 FLGWYDKNGVPV
+354 FLGWYDKDGVPV

-385 NITFDAKEGHF
+385 NVTFDAKEGHF

-431 DVNGKSIYECTVDQ
+431 DVNGKSIYECTIDQ

-452 YAKAYEV
+452 YAKAYDV

-480 EGRYLYPGNI
+480 EGHSFYPGNI
-490 IVPEGKVFDGWYDE
+490 IAPEGKVFDGWYDE
-504 NGNKINDSEYKGNTT
+504 SGNKIDDSEYKGNTT

-630 PYDSTLHQTPV
+630 SYDSTLHQTPV
-641 KKGKIFT
+641 KKGKVFT

-668 KDTVLYASYTDAVTL
+668 EDTVLYASYTDAVTL

-704 VRIQNYVNIP
+704 VSIQNYVNIP

-950 WTLDKNKKDAID
+950 WTLDKNKKDVID

-996 LFGSNTNTFESG
+996 LFGSNSNTFESG
-1008 KGLAINGFNFN
+1008 KGLALDGFNFN

-1103 TPWEQKNLEGTK
+1103 TPWEQKNLKGTK

-1164 EFNNRNTWTL
+1164 EFNNTNTWTL
-1174 RYIYYRM
+1174 RNIYYRM
-1181 TGDQSL
+1181 TADQSIL
-1187 FSDFDDEL
+1187 SDFDDEL

-1233 DYNGGSGELKEVTTM
+1233 DYNGGFGELKEVTTM

-1716 GSMIT
+1716 GSMII

-1792 NTFTPDGYYV
+1792 NIFTPDGYYV

-1810 NRWFK
+1810 NRWFR
-1815 DHKKYYFVNVTG
+1815 DHKKDYFVNAAG

-1845 MLTNTFTPDGYYV
+1845 MLTNAFTPDGYYV

-1871 VDGKVYYLNADGK
+1871 VDGKVYYLNVDGK

-1897 GNGNVVKNKWIGNYW
+1897 GNGNVVKNKWIGNCW

-1920 KNAWVDNNKSYVN
+1920 KSSWVDNNKSYVN
-1933 ANGVYVTNQWIGDY
+1933 QNGVYVTNQWIGDY
-1947 YLNGSG
+1947 YVNGSG

-1965 CGNDGKYMKS
+1965 CDSDGKYIKS

-2016 YWCGSDGKYVKNA
+2016 YWCGSDGKYVKNT

-2092 GKYVRSA
+2092 GKYMKSS
-2099 WVDNNKSY
+2099 WVDNNKYY
-2107 VNQNGVY
+2107 VGANGIYV
-2114 LTNQW
+2114 TNQW
-2119 IGDYYVN
+2119 VGDYYLN
-2126 GSGVKVTSA
+2126 GAGLVTKNA

-2150 SSWVDNNR
+2150 SSWVDHNR

-2186 YAKDTTL
+2186 YAKDITL
-2193 NINGTS
+2193 NINGTA

>member
-194 ENENS
+194 ENGNS

-1833 WQGAYYLGKDGV
+1833 WQGAYYLVKDGV

>member
-194 ENENS
+194 ENGNS

-1633 VDKEGKKVYKCTLCN
+1633 VDKEGKKVYKCTLCD

-2036 GADGRYVRS
+2036 GADGRYARS

>member
-26 IDSTDETNEVKAVN
+26 IDSTDETNEVEAVN

-68 EDSHT
+68 EDSNT

-172 NITLNTGEGHF
+172 NITLNAGEGHF
-183 EDGTTTFTYKG
+183 EDGTSTFTYKG
-194 ENENS
+194 DSGIS
-199 YKSFDV
+199 YMYHV
-205 VAPDGY
+205 IAPEGY
-211 GFKGWYDEKGV
+211 GFKGWYDENGV
-222 EIYNHKLTSDTTFYA
+222 EINNHELTSDTTFYA
-237 KYVKLVN
+237 KYAKLVK

-249 GKGHFANNETIETRD
+249 GKGHFDNNETIATRNY
-264 FLENEHAHYNAPV
+264 LEYEYAQFNAPV

-282 VFCGWYDADGKNL
+282 VFCGWYDANGNNIN
-295 DDIVLTKDMTAY
+295 DIQLTKDITVY

-312 NVKLTFDAKEG
+312 SVKVTFDAKEG

-332 EKEVPEGTY
+332 EKEIAEGTY

-354 FLGWYDKNGVPV
+354 FLGWFDKDGVPI
-366 YQNRVEKDTIFHA
+366 YQNRVEKDTIFYA
-379 KYAKVF
+379 KYAKVY
-385 NITFDAKEGHF
+385 NVIFDAKEGHF
-396 EDGTT
+396 EDGST
-401 TFTTESTESG
+401 TFTTETTENG

-431 DVNGKSIYECTVDQ
+431 DVNGKSMYECTIDQ

-452 YAKAYEV
+452 YAKAYDV

-470 GEKKVTIKSY
+470 GEKKVVIKSY
-480 EGRYLYPGNI
+480 EGHSFYPGTI
-490 IVPEGKVFDGWYDE
+490 IAPEGKVFDGWYDE

-704 VRIQNYVNIP
+704 VSIQNYVNIP

-740 KDTTITVVVAN
+740 KNTTITVVVAN

-811 YGVPFSEDTTLY
+811 YGVPFREDTTLY
-823 AVWKDGCTINVD
+823 AVWKDGCTINLD

-950 WTLDKNKKDAID
+950 WTLDKNKKDVID

-996 LFGSNTNTFESG
+996 LFGSNSNTFESG
-1008 KGLAINGFNFN
+1008 KGLALDGFNFN

-1103 TPWEQKNLEGTK
+1103 TPWEQKNLKGTK

-1164 EFNNRNTWTL
+1164 EFNNTNTWTL
-1174 RYIYYRM
+1174 RNIYYRM

-1233 DYNGGSGELKEVTTM
+1233 DYNGGFGELKEVTTM

-1258 DPYLEA
+1258 DPYLEI

-1269 FVGWSLEKDGDILEK
+1269 FVGWSLEKDGDV
-1284 EKELKPFYVDKDT
+1284 LKNYYYNPFYVDKDT
-1297 TLYAKF
+1297 TLYAKYE
-1303 VDEVTLT
+1303 DEITLT
-1310 IHDNTKVYT
+1310 IHNKDDVYT
-1319 EKVPKGEWM
+1319 QKVPVNEWM
-1328 RFSRG
+1328 MFVAG
-1333 KRCEIDGKTYY
+1333 DKCEIEGKIYY
-1344 AGQCFKFTKDTDIYL
+1344 SGQPIKFTKNEDVYI
-1359 KEGDKNSNVYVS
+1359 KNSSNSSSVTIS
-1371 YKDLTKLTGNG
+1371 YRDLTKING
-1382 YGWLVVN
+1382 YGIGYSEKFTTWSNFPFNVHEN
-1389 TFIKSHWFTYNVEED
+1389 SGTEIK
-1404 VGKEVNLELDESYIP
+1404 LELNEEFIP
-1419 DGMVFDK
+1419 EGMVFDK

-1480 EKSQLKVN
+1480 ERSQLKVN
-1488 GDYEALTWSS
+1488 GDYETLTWSS

-1520 TIRVTDQKGR
+1520 TIRVTNQKGK
-1530 RIECAV
+1530 RIECVV
-1536 TVTNKLKSLT
+1536 TVTNKLKSLA
-1546 LSENKLELKGKTDK
+1546 LSVNKLELKGKTEK
-1560 KLSVTLTPSDA
+1560 KLSVTLTPGDA
-1571 DDEKFTWSSS
+1571 DDEKLTWSSS
-1581 DVKVVKV
+1581 DEKVVKV
-1588 SNNGTVTTV
+1588 SNDGTVTTV

-1633 VDKEGKKVYKCTLCN
+1633 VDKEGKKVFKCTLCN

-1728 FDENGKMKANAF
+1728 FDENGKMKTNAF

-1765 FMDANGKVKKNA
+1765 FMDANGKAKKNA
-1777 WQGAYY
+1777 WQGVYY

-1810 NRWFK
+1810 NRWIK
-1815 DHKKYYFVNVTG
+1815 VDGKYYYMDANG
-1827 KVVKNA
+1827 KTKKNA

-1845 MLTNTFTPDGYYV
+1845 MLTNAFTPDGYYV

-1920 KNAWVDNNKSYVN
+1920 KSSWVDNNKYYVGS
-1933 ANGVYVTNQWIGDY
+1933 NGVYVTNQWVGDY
-1947 YLNGSG
+1947 YLNGAG
-1953 VKVTNAWVGSYW
+1953 LVTKNAWVGSYW
-1965 CGNDGKYMKS
+1965 CGEDGKYVKS

-2016 YWCGSDGKYVKNA
+2016 YWCGSDGKYVKNT

-2083 VGSYWCGED
+2083 VGNYWCGED
-2092 GKYVRSA
+2092 GKYVKSS
-2099 WVDNNKSY
+2099 WVDNGKYY
-2107 VNQNGVY
+2107 VGSNGIYV
-2114 LTNQW
+2114 TNQW
-2119 IGDYYVN
+2119 IGDYYLN
-2126 GSGVKVTSA
+2126 GSGVKVTNT
-2135 WVGSYWCGSD
+2135 WEGNYWCGSD

-2167 VAGAWEK
+2167 VAGAWQQ

-2186 YAKDTTL
+2186 YAKDITL

>member
-26 IDSTDETNEVKAVN
+26 IDSTDETNEVEAVN

-45 VNDESNVESQT
+45 VNDESNVESQA
-56 DEKKIRNISVRS
+56 DEKKVTSIYVKS
-68 EDSHT
+68 EDDNT
-73 EYTLDENETKT
+73 QYTLDENETQT
-84 IKLIVTKCYED
+84 IKLVVTKCYED
-95 GTEEETTDYQYKINN
+95 GTEEETTDYQYKTNN

-130 SGSDNVLSVK
+130 SGSDNVLSVT

-172 NITLNTGEGHF
+172 NITLNAGEGHF

-194 ENENS
+194 ENGNS
-199 YKSFDV
+199 YISPV
-205 VAPDGY
+205 LIAPDGY
-211 GFKGWYDEKGV
+211 GFKGWYDENGV

-295 DDIVLTKDMTAY
+295 DDIVLTKDMTVY

-332 EKEVPEGTY
+332 EKEIAEGTY

-354 FLGWYDKNGVPV
+354 FLGWFDKDGVPI
-366 YQNRVEKDTIFHA
+366 YQNRVEKDTIFYA
-379 KYAKVF
+379 KYAKVY
-385 NITFDAKEGHF
+385 NVIFDAKEGHF
-396 EDGTT
+396 EDGST
-401 TFTTESTESG
+401 TFTTETTENG

-431 DVNGKSIYECTVDQ
+431 DVNGKSMYECTIDQ

-452 YAKAYEV
+452 YAKAYDV

-470 GEKKVTIKSY
+470 GEKKVVIKSY
-480 EGRYLYPGNI
+480 EGHSFYPGTI
-490 IVPEGKVFDGWYDE
+490 IAPEGKVFDGWYDE
-504 NGNKINDSEYKGNTT
+504 NGNKINDNEYKGNTT

-630 PYDSTLHQTPV
+630 SYDSTLHQTPV
-641 KKGKIFT
+641 KKGKVFT

-704 VRIQNYVNIP
+704 VSIQNYVNIP

-762 GFDAVTQTVSKTN
+762 GFDAVTQTVAKTN

-823 AVWKDGCTINVD
+823 AVWKDGCTINLD
-835 LGDGDGADGYAQ
+835 LGDGADGYVQ

-899 LHAVWADMIT
+899 LHAVWADIIT
-909 VTVQDPETDEVL
+909 VSVKDPETDEVL
-921 YTSQIAKGTSFNEGY
+921 YTSQIAKGTYFNE
-936 KVENHLPEGKSLFG
+936 VNEVINHLPKGKSLFG

-970 DVVLYPIYVDSVKVT
+970 NVVLYPIYVDSVKVT

-996 LFGSNTNTFESG
+996 LFGSNSNTFESG
-1008 KGLAINGFNFN
+1008 KGLALDGFNFN

-1103 TPWEQKNLEGTK
+1103 TPWEQKNLKGTK
-1115 VITGWRIGSPSGP
+1115 VITGWRIGSPRGP

-1141 KTYYAVWSDLFTVTF
+1141 QTYYAVWSDLFTITF
-1156 KNDGIKVA
+1156 KNNGVKVA
-1164 EFNNRNTWTL
+1164 EFNNTNAWTL
-1174 RYIYYRM
+1174 KNIYYRM
-1181 TGDQSL
+1181 TTDQTIL
-1187 FSDFDDEL
+1187 SDFDDEL

-1201 VETGEKLTED
+1201 LETGEKLTED
-1211 TVFTKDCVF
+1211 TVFIKDCVF
-1220 EARTEKKPVKVIL
+1220 EARTEKKPVKVTL

-1269 FVGWSLEKDGDILEK
+1269 FVGWSFEKDGAILK
-1284 EKELKPFYVDKDT
+1284 NYNYSPFYVDKDT
-1297 TLYAKF
+1297 TLYAKYE
-1303 VDEVTLT
+1303 DEITVT
-1310 IHDNTKVYT
+1310 IHNKDDVYT
-1319 EKVPKGEWM
+1319 QKVPVNEWLM
-1328 RFSRG
+1328 FLAG
-1333 KRCEIDGKTYY
+1333 DKCEIEGKTYY
-1344 AGQCFKFTKDTDIYL
+1344 SGQPIKFTKNVDVYI
-1359 KEGDKNSNVYVS
+1359 KNSSNSSSVRVS
-1371 YKDLTKLTGNG
+1371 YKDLTKING
-1382 YGWLVVN
+1382 YGMAYSDE
-1389 TFIKSHWFTYNVEED
+1389 FITWSNLPFSVCENSGTEIKIELNEEF
-1404 VGKEVNLELDESYIP
+1404 IP
-1419 DGMVFDK
+1419 EGMVFDK

-1480 EKSQLKVN
+1480 ERSQLKVN
-1488 GDYEALTWSS
+1488 GDYETLTWSS

-1520 TIRVTDQKGR
+1520 TIRVTDQKGK
-1530 RIECAV
+1530 RIECVV
-1536 TVTNKLKSLT
+1536 TVTNKLKSLA
-1546 LSENKLELKGKTDK
+1546 LSENKLELKGKTEK
-1560 KLSVTLTPSDA
+1560 KLSVTLTPGDA
-1571 DDEKFTWSSS
+1571 DDEKLTWSSS
-1581 DVKVVKV
+1581 DEKVVKV
-1588 SNNGTVTTV
+1588 SNDGTVTTV

-1614 SCKVTVSHDWKLD
+1614 TCKVTVSHDWKLD

-1680 SGFKEMNGKTYY
+1680 SGFKTIQSNTYY
-1692 FQSNGYV
+1692 FQNNGYV

-1728 FDENGKMKANAF
+1728 FDENGKMKANTF

-1765 FMDANGKVKKNA
+1765 FMDANGKAKKNA
-1777 WQGAYY
+1777 WQGVYY

-1810 NRWFK
+1810 NRWIK
-1815 DHKKYYFVNVTG
+1815 VDGKYYYMDANG
-1827 KVVKNA
+1827 KTKKNA

-1845 MLTNTFTPDGYYV
+1845 MLTNAFTPDGYYV

-1871 VDGKVYYLNADGK
+1871 VDGKDYYLNADGK

-1897 GNGNVVKNKWIGNYW
+1897 GNGNVVKNKWI
-1912 CGEDGKYV
+1912 
-1920 KNAWVDNNKSYVN
+1920 
-1933 ANGVYVTNQWIGDY
+1933 
-1947 YLNGSG
+1947 
-1953 VKVTNAWVGSYW
+1953 
-1965 CGNDGKYMKS
+1965 
-1975 SWVDNNKYYVGA
+1975 
-1987 NGIYVT
+1987 
-1993 NQWVGDYYL
+1993 
-2002 NGAGLVTKNAWVGD
+2002 
-2016 YWCGSDGKYVKNA
+2016 
-2029 WAGNYWC
+2029 GNYWC

-2092 GKYVRSA
+2092 GKYMKSS
-2099 WVDNNKSY
+2099 WVDNNKYY
-2107 VNQNGVY
+2107 VGANGICV
-2114 LTNQW
+2114 TNQW
-2119 IGDYYVN
+2119 VGDYYLN
-2126 GSGVKVTSA
+2126 GAGLVTKNA
-2135 WVGSYWCGSD
+2135 WVGDYWCGSD

-2150 SSWVDNNR
+2150 SSWVDNNQ
-2158 YYVNENGVY
+2158 YYVGANGVY
-2167 VAGAWEK
+2167 VPGRWVAYGSHWC
-2174 DSKGWKYHAGSE
+2174 YYAGSV
-2186 YAKDTTL
+2186 YAKDITL
-2193 NINGTS
+2193 NIGGKA

>member
-26 IDSTDETNEVKAVN
+26 IDSTDETNEVEAVN

-45 VNDESNVESQT
+45 VNDESNVESQA
-56 DEKKIRNISVRS
+56 DKKKVTSIYVKS
-68 EDSHT
+68 EDDNT
-73 EYTLDENETKT
+73 QYTLDENETQT
-84 IKLIVTKCYED
+84 IKLVVTKCYED
-95 GTEEETTDYQYKINN
+95 GTEEETTDYQYKTNN

-130 SGSDNVLSVK
+130 SGSDNVLSVT

-172 NITLNTGEGHF
+172 NITLNAGEGHF

-194 ENENS
+194 ENGNS
-199 YKSFDV
+199 YISPV
-205 VAPDGY
+205 LIAPDGY
-211 GFKGWYDEKGV
+211 GFKGWYDENGV

-237 KYVKLVN
+237 KYSKLVK

-295 DDIVLTKDMTAY
+295 DGIELTKDITVY

-332 EKEVPEGTY
+332 EKEVAEGTY

-354 FLGWYDKNGVPV
+354 FLGWFDKDGVPI
-366 YQNRVEKDTIFHA
+366 YQNRVEKDTIFYA

-385 NITFDAKEGHF
+385 NVTFDAKEGHF
-396 EDGTT
+396 EDGST
-401 TFTTESTESG
+401 TFTTETTENG
-411 YYPYCPTPVGPDGM
+411 YYPYCPTPVGPEGM

-431 DVNGKSIYECTVDQ
+431 DVNGKSMYECTIDQ

-452 YAKAYEV
+452 YAKAYDV

-480 EGRYLYPGNI
+480 EGHYFYPGNI
-490 IVPEGKVFDGWYDE
+490 IAPEGKVFDGWYDE
-504 NGNKINDSEYKGNTT
+504 NGNEIDDSEYKGNTT

-540 SIQYKLGVGDYQYF
+540 SIQYKLGAGDYQYF
-554 SYSNSYFTHPD
+554 SYSDSYFTHPD

-576 TGKTYALDSGD
+576 TGKMYALGNGD

-600 DPVTV
+600 DPVIV

-630 PYDSTLHQTPV
+630 PYDSTLHQTPK
-641 KKGKIFT
+641 KKGKVFT

-656 GPKLEIYNATFD
+656 GPKLEMYDATFD
-668 KDTVLYASYTDAVTL
+668 EDTVLYASYTDAVTL

-697 DVAKGDS
+697 DVAKGDNVS
-704 VRIQNYVNIP
+704 IQNYVNIP

-726 VTTGV
+726 VTTGI

-762 GFDAVTQTVSKTN
+762 GFESVTQSVAKTN

-823 AVWKDGCTINVD
+823 AVWKDGCTINLD
-835 LGDGDGADGYAQ
+835 LGNGADGYVQ

-909 VTVQDPETDEVL
+909 VSVKDPETDEVL
-921 YTSQIAKGTSFNEGY
+921 YTSQIAKGTYFNE
-936 KVENHLPEGKSLFG
+936 VNEVINHLPEGKSLFG

-962 LYKTKFDK
+962 LYKTNFDK

-996 LFGSNTNTFESG
+996 LFGSNSNTFESG
-1008 KGLAINGFNFN
+1008 KGLALDGFNFN

-1028 LAGFRIGDTNQI
+1028 LAGFRIDDTNQI

-1064 VWKDSVTVTFNANGE
+1064 VWKDSVIVTFNANGE

-1103 TPWEQKNLEGTK
+1103 TPWEQKNLKGTK

-1141 KTYYAVWSDLFTVTF
+1141 QTYYAVWSDLFTITF
-1156 KNDGIKVA
+1156 KNNGVKVA
-1164 EFNNRNTWTL
+1164 EFNNTNAWTL
-1174 RYIYYRM
+1174 KNIYYRM
-1181 TGDQSL
+1181 TTDQTIL
-1187 FSDFDDEL
+1187 SDFDDEL

-1233 DYNGGSGELKEVTTM
+1233 DYNGGFGELKEVTTM

-1269 FVGWSLEKDGDILEK
+1269 FVGWSLEKDGAV
-1284 EKELKPFYVDKDT
+1284 LKNYNYSPFYVDKDT
-1297 TLYAKF
+1297 TLYAKYE
-1303 VDEVTLT
+1303 DEITVT
-1310 IHDNTKVYT
+1310 IHNKDDVYT
-1319 EKVPKGEWM
+1319 QKVPVNEWLM
-1328 RFSRG
+1328 FLAG
-1333 KRCEIDGKTYY
+1333 DKCEIEGKTYY
-1344 AGQCFKFTKDTDIYL
+1344 SGQPIKFTKNVDVYI
-1359 KEGDKNSNVYVS
+1359 KNSSNSSSVRVS
-1371 YKDLTKLTGNG
+1371 YKDLTKING
-1382 YGWLVVN
+1382 YGMAYSDE
-1389 TFIKSHWFTYNVEED
+1389 FITWSNLPFSVCENSGTEIKIELNEEF
-1404 VGKEVNLELDESYIP
+1404 IP
-1419 DGMVFDK
+1419 EGMVFDK

-1480 EKSQLKVN
+1480 ERSQLKIN
-1488 GDYEALTWSS
+1488 GDYETLTWSS
-1498 SDPTTVQVDQSGNI
+1498 SDPTTVQVDQNGHI

-1520 TIRVTDQKGR
+1520 TIRVTDQKGK
-1530 RIECAV
+1530 RIECV
-1536 TVTNKLKSLT
+1536 VNVTNKLKSLA

-1588 SNNGTVTTV
+1588 SNDGTVTTV

-1699 KTGWLLLN
+1699 KNGWLLLN

-1752 VKNQWIKDGGKDY
+1752 VKNKWIKDGGKDY

-1777 WQGAYY
+1777 WQGVYY

-1792 NTFTPDGYYV
+1792 NIFTPDGYYV

-1810 NRWFK
+1810 NRWFR
-1815 DHKKYYFVNVTG
+1815 DHKKDYFVNAAG

-1845 MLTNTFTPDGYYV
+1845 MLTNAFTPDGYYV

-1920 KNAWVDNNKSYVN
+1920 KNAWVDNNKYYVGS
-1933 ANGVYVTNQWIGDY
+1933 NGVYVTNQWVGDY
-1947 YLNGSG
+1947 YLNGAG
-1953 VKVTNAWVGSYW
+1953 LVTKNAWVGNYW
-1965 CGNDGKYMKS
+1965 CGSDGKYVKS

-2016 YWCGSDGKYVKNA
+2016 YWCGSDGKYVKNT

-2083 VGSYWCGED
+2083 VGNYWCGSD
-2092 GKYVRSA
+2092 GKYVKSS
-2099 WVDNNKSY
+2099 WVDNNKYY
-2107 VNQNGVY
+2107 VGANGIYV
-2114 LTNQW
+2114 TNQW
-2119 IGDYYVN
+2119 IGDYYLN
-2126 GSGVKVTSA
+2126 GAGLVTKNA
-2135 WVGSYWCGSD
+2135 WVGNYWCGSD

-2186 YAKDTTL
+2186 YAKDITL
-2193 NINGTS
+2193 NINGTA

>member
-194 ENENS
+194 ENGNS

-1633 VDKEGKKVYKCTLCN
+1633 VDKEGKKVYKCTLCD

>member
-1 MKVINVGLSI
+1 
-11 LISMGLAVSPIHANE
+11 
-26 IDSTDETNEVKAVN
+26 
-40 QEETT
+40 
-45 VNDESNVESQT
+45 
-56 DEKKIRNISVRS
+56 
-68 EDSHT
+68 
-73 EYTLDENETKT
+73 
-84 IKLIVTKCYED
+84 
-95 GTEEETTDYQYKINN
+95 
-110 TGSNI
+110 
-115 FVSNS
+115 
-120 KGKIQDNVLY
+120 
-130 SGSDNVLSVK
+130 
-140 KTSRGEAFF
+140 
-149 NVDISMDG
+149 MDG

-172 NITLNTGEGHF
+172 SITLNAGEGHF
-183 EDGTTTFTYKG
+183 EDGTSTFTYKG
-194 ENENS
+194 ENGNS
-199 YKSFDV
+199 YISPV
-205 VAPDGY
+205 LIAPDGY

-237 KYVKLVN
+237 KYVKLVK

-264 FLENEHAHYNAPV
+264 FLKNEHAHYNAPV

-295 DDIVLTKDMTAY
+295 DDIVLTKDMTVY

-323 SFEDGTNKA
+323 SFEDGTNKT
-332 EKEVPEGTY
+332 EKEIAEGTY

-354 FLGWYDKNGVPV
+354 FLGWFDKDGVPI
-366 YQNRVEKDTIFHA
+366 YQNRVEKDTIFYA
-379 KYAKVF
+379 KYAKVY
-385 NITFDAKEGHF
+385 NVIFDAKEGHF
-396 EDGTT
+396 EDGST
-401 TFTTESTESG
+401 TFTTETTENG

-431 DVNGKSIYECTVDQ
+431 DVNGKSMYECTIDQ

-452 YAKAYEV
+452 YAKAYDV

-470 GEKKVTIKSY
+470 GEKKVVIKSY
-480 EGRYLYPGNI
+480 EGHSFYPGTI
-490 IVPEGKVFDGWYDE
+490 IAPEGKVFDGWYDE
-504 NGNKINDSEYKGNTT
+504 NGNKINDNEYKGNTT

-630 PYDSTLHQTPV
+630 SYDSTLHQTPV
-641 KKGKIFT
+641 KKGKVFT

-704 VRIQNYVNIP
+704 VSIQNYVNIP

-762 GFDAVTQTVSKTN
+762 GFDAVTQTVAKTN

-823 AVWKDGCTINVD
+823 AVWKDGCTINLD
-835 LGDGDGADGYAQ
+835 LGNGADGYVQ

-909 VTVQDPETDEVL
+909 VTVQDPETGEVL

-996 LFGSNTNTFESG
+996 LFGSNSNTFESG
-1008 KGLAINGFNFN
+1008 KGLALNGFNFN

-1064 VWKDSVTVTFNANGE
+1064 VWKDCVTVTFNANGE

-1115 VITGWRIGSPSGP
+1115 VIAGWRIGSPNGP

-1156 KNDGIKVA
+1156 KNNGIKVA
-1164 EFNNRNTWTL
+1164 EFNNTNTWTL
-1174 RYIYYRM
+1174 RNIYYRM
-1181 TGDQSL
+1181 TADQSIL
-1187 FSDFDDEL
+1187 SDFDDEL

-1201 VETGEKLTED
+1201 LETGEKLTED

-1233 DYNGGSGELKEVTTM
+1233 DYNGGFGELKEVTTM

-1258 DPYLEA
+1258 DPYLET

-1269 FVGWSLEKDGDILEK
+1269 FVGWSLEKDGDV
-1284 EKELKPFYVDKDT
+1284 LKNYYYNPFYVDKDT
-1297 TLYAKF
+1297 TLYAKYE
-1303 VDEVTLT
+1303 DEITLT
-1310 IHDNTKVYT
+1310 IHNKDDVYT
-1319 EKVPKGEWM
+1319 QKVPVNEWM
-1328 RFSRG
+1328 MFVAG
-1333 KRCEIDGKTYY
+1333 DKCEIEGKTYY
-1344 AGQCFKFTKDTDIYL
+1344 SGQPIKFTKNEDVYI
-1359 KEGDKNSNVYVS
+1359 KNSSNSSSVTIS
-1371 YKDLTKLTGNG
+1371 YRDLTKING
-1382 YGWLVVN
+1382 YGFGYSEKFTTWSNFPFNVHEN
-1389 TFIKSHWFTYNVEED
+1389 SGTEIK
-1404 VGKEVNLELDESYIP
+1404 LELNEEFIP
-1419 DGMVFDK
+1419 EGMAFDK

-1464 EAPIQ
+1464 EVPIQ

-1488 GDYEALTWSS
+1488 GDYETLTWSS

-1520 TIRVTDQKGR
+1520 TIRVTDQKGK
-1530 RIECAV
+1530 RIECVV
-1536 TVTNKLKSLT
+1536 TVTNKLKSLS

-1560 KLSVTLTPSDA
+1560 KLSVTLSPSDA
-1571 DDEKFTWSSS
+1571 DDEKLTWSSS
-1581 DVKVVKV
+1581 DEKVVKV
-1588 SNNGTVTTV
+1588 SNDGTVTTV

-1653 VIPKLNGKWVTDSNG
+1653 IIPKLNGKWVTDSNG

-1765 FMDANGKVKKNA
+1765 FMDANGKVKKND

-1783 LGKDGAMLT
+1783 LGSDGAMLT
-1792 NTFTPDGYYV
+1792 NTFTKDGYYV

-1815 DHKKYYFVNVTG
+1815 DHKKDYFVNTVG

-1833 WQGAYYLGKDGV
+1833 WQGAYYLGKDGA
-1845 MLTNTFTPDGYYV
+1845 MLTNAFTPDGYYV

-1897 GNGNVVKNKWIGNYW
+1897 GNGNVVKNK
-1912 CGEDGKYV
+1912 
-1920 KNAWVDNNKSYVN
+1920 
-1933 ANGVYVTNQWIGDY
+1933 
-1947 YLNGSG
+1947 
-1953 VKVTNAWVGSYW
+1953 
-1965 CGNDGKYMKS
+1965 
-1975 SWVDNNKYYVGA
+1975 
-1987 NGIYVT
+1987 
-1993 NQWVGDYYL
+1993 
-2002 NGAGLVTKNAWVGD
+2002 
-2016 YWCGSDGKYVKNA
+2016 
-2029 WAGNYWC
+2029 
-2036 GADGRYVRS
+2036 
-2045 SWVDNGKY
+2045 
-2053 YVGSNGVY
+2053 
-2061 VTNQWVGDYYLNG
+2061 
-2074 AGLVTKNAW
+2074 
-2083 VGSYWCGED
+2083 
-2092 GKYVRSA
+2092 
-2099 WVDNNKSY
+2099 
-2107 VNQNGVY
+2107 
-2114 LTNQW
+2114 
-2119 IGDYYVN
+2119 
-2126 GSGVKVTSA
+2126 
-2135 WVGSYWCGSD
+2135 
-2145 GKYVK
+2145 
-2150 SSWVDNNR
+2150 
-2158 YYVNENGVY
+2158 
-2167 VAGAWEK
+2167 
-2174 DSKGWKYHAGSE
+2174 
-2186 YAKDTTL
+2186 
-2193 NINGTS
+2193 
-2199 YTFDSNGYMK
+2199 

>member
-1 MKVINVGLSI
+1 M
-11 LISMGLAVSPIHANE
+11 
-26 IDSTDETNEVKAVN
+26 
-40 QEETT
+40 
-45 VNDESNVESQT
+45 
-56 DEKKIRNISVRS
+56 
-68 EDSHT
+68 
-73 EYTLDENETKT
+73 
-84 IKLIVTKCYED
+84 
-95 GTEEETTDYQYKINN
+95 
-110 TGSNI
+110 
-115 FVSNS
+115 
-120 KGKIQDNVLY
+120 
-130 SGSDNVLSVK
+130 
-140 KTSRGEAFF
+140 
-149 NVDISMDG
+149 
-157 YYVSTSFTFKGTNLV
+157 STSFTFKGTNLV
-172 NITLNTGEGHF
+172 NITLNAGEGHF

-194 ENENS
+194 ENGNS
-199 YKSFDV
+199 YISPV
-205 VAPDGY
+205 LIAPDGY
-211 GFKGWYDEKGV
+211 GFKGWYDENGV

-237 KYVKLVN
+237 KYSKLVK

-264 FLENEHAHYNAPV
+264 FLEYEHAYYNAPV

-295 DDIVLTKDMTAY
+295 DGIELTKDITVY

-332 EKEVPEGTY
+332 EKEVAEGTY

-354 FLGWYDKNGVPV
+354 FLGWFDKDGVPI
-366 YQNRVEKDTIFHA
+366 YQNRVEKDTIFYA
-379 KYAKVF
+379 KYAKVY
-385 NITFDAKEGHF
+385 NVIFDAK
-396 EDGTT
+396 
-401 TFTTESTESG
+401 
-411 YYPYCPTPVGPDGM
+411 
-425 MFVGWY
+425 
-431 DVNGKSIYECTVDQ
+431 
-445 KMTFYAK
+445 
-452 YAKAYEV
+452 
-459 TFDAQEGHFED
+459 EGHFED

-480 EGRYLYPGNI
+480 EGHYFYPGNI
-490 IVPEGKVFDGWYDE
+490 IAPEGKVFDGWYDE
-504 NGNKINDSEYKGNTT
+504 SGNKIDDSEYKGNTT

-532 EPNGGTGN
+532 EPNGGIGN
-540 SIQYKLGVGDYQYF
+540 SIQYKLGAGDYQYF
-554 SYSNSYFTHPD
+554 SYSNSYFTHSD

-576 TGKTYALDSGD
+576 TGKMYALGNGD

-630 PYDSTLHQTPV
+630 PYDSTLHQTPK
-641 KKGKIFT
+641 KKGKVFT

-656 GPKLEIYNATFD
+656 GPKVEIYNATFD

-704 VRIQNYVNIP
+704 VSIQNYVNIP

-726 VTTGV
+726 VTTGI

-762 GFDAVTQTVSKTN
+762 GFESVTQSVAKTN

-823 AVWKDGCTINVD
+823 AVWKDGCTINLD
-835 LGDGDGADGYAQ
+835 LGNGADGYVQ

-909 VTVQDPETDEVL
+909 VSVKDPETDEVL
-921 YTSQIAKGTSFNEGY
+921 YTSQIAKGTYFNE
-936 KVENHLPEGKSLFG
+936 VNEVINHLPEGKSLFG

-962 LYKTKFDK
+962 LYKTNFDK

-996 LFGSNTNTFESG
+996 LFGSNSNTFESG
-1008 KGLAINGFNFN
+1008 KGLALDGFNFN

-1028 LAGFRIGDTNQI
+1028 LAGWRIGDTNQI
-1040 IDVSDSYAQAN
+1040 IKVSDSYAQTN
-1051 GNYIINQ
+1051 GKYIINQ

-1064 VWKDSVTVTFNANGE
+1064 VWKDCVTVTFNANGE
-1079 KFENNQEIM
+1079 KFDNNQEIIKM
-1088 KIDYIKGYSNYNGSG
+1088 DYIKGCSNYTGSG

-1115 VITGWRIGSPSGP
+1115 VIAGWRIGSPNGP

-1141 KTYYAVWSDLFTVTF
+1141 KTYYAVWSDLFTITF
-1156 KNDGIKVA
+1156 KNNGIKVA
-1164 EFNNRNTWTL
+1164 EFNNTNTWTL
-1174 RYIYYRM
+1174 RNIYYRM
-1181 TGDQSL
+1181 TADQTIL
-1187 FSDFDDEL
+1187 SDFDDEL

-1201 VETGEKLTED
+1201 LETGEKLTED

-1248 GGYFTNEMLS
+1248 GGYFTNKMLS

-1269 FVGWSLEKDGDILEK
+1269 FVGWSLEKDGDILES
-1284 EKELKPFYVDKDT
+1284 EELTFYVDKDT

-1303 VDEVTLT
+1303 ADEVILT

-1319 EKVPKGEWM
+1319 EKVPKGERM

-1359 KEGDKNSNVYVS
+1359 KEGDTNSNVYVS

-1389 TFIKSHWFTYNVEED
+1389 TFLKSHWFTYYVEENA
-1404 VGKEVNLELDESYIP
+1404 GKEVNLELDESYIP
-1419 DGMVFDK
+1419 KGMVFDK
-1426 WVTEGNITVKDPTS
+1426 WVTEGNITIKDPTS
-1440 KKTTFTMPKAENG
+1440 KKTSFIMPKEENG
-1453 KRYEIYATFKK
+1453 EVYEIYATYKK
-1464 EAPIQ
+1464 ATPIQ

-1480 EKSQLKVN
+1480 ERSQLKVN
-1488 GDYEALTWSS
+1488 GDYETLTWSS

-1520 TIRVTDQKGR
+1520 TIRVTDQKGK
-1530 RIECAV
+1530 RIECV
-1536 TVTNKLKSLT
+1536 VNVTNKLKSLA

-1588 SNNGTVTTV
+1588 SNDGTVTTV

-1680 SGFKEMNGKTYY
+1680 SGFKEMDGKTYY

-1699 KTGWLLLN
+1699 KNGWLLLN

-1752 VKNQWIKDGGKDY
+1752 VKNKWIKDGGKDY

-1777 WQGAYY
+1777 WQGVYY

-1792 NTFTPDGYYV
+1792 NIFTPDGYYV

-1810 NRWFK
+1810 NRWFR
-1815 DHKKYYFVNVTG
+1815 DHKKDYFVNAAG

-1845 MLTNTFTPDGYYV
+1845 MLTNAFTPDGYYV

-1871 VDGKVYYLNADGK
+1871 VDGKVYYLNVDGK

-1890 SGDYYLD
+1890 SGDYFID
-1897 GNGNVVKNKWIGNYW
+1897 GNSNVVKNH
-1912 CGEDGKYV
+1912 
-1920 KNAWVDNNKSYVN
+1920 
-1933 ANGVYVTNQWIGDY
+1933 
-1947 YLNGSG
+1947 
-1953 VKVTNAWVGSYW
+1953 
-1965 CGNDGKYMKS
+1965 
-1975 SWVDNNKYYVGA
+1975 
-1987 NGIYVT
+1987 
-1993 NQWVGDYYL
+1993 
-2002 NGAGLVTKNAWVGD
+2002 WVGD
-2016 YWCGSDGKYVKNA
+2016 YWCG
-2029 WAGNYWC
+2029 
-2036 GADGRYVRS
+2036 
-2045 SWVDNGKY
+2045 
-2053 YVGSNGVY
+2053 
-2061 VTNQWVGDYYLNG
+2061 
-2074 AGLVTKNAW
+2074 
-2083 VGSYWCGED
+2083 E
-2092 GKYVRSA
+2092 
-2099 WVDNNKSY
+2099 
-2107 VNQNGVY
+2107 
-2114 LTNQW
+2114 
-2119 IGDYYVN
+2119 
-2126 GSGVKVTSA
+2126 
-2135 WVGSYWCGSD
+2135 D

-2158 YYVNENGVY
+2158 YYVDSNGVY
-2167 VAGAWEK
+2167 VRNAWKQINGKYYYMEASGLTRKNAWAGAYYLGSDGVMYTNTFTPDGYYVGSDGAYLTNRWIGDYYLNGLGVK
-2174 DSKGWKYHAGSE
+2174 VTNTWVGNYWCGSDGKYVKSSWVDHDR
-2186 YAKDTTL
+2186 Y
-2193 NINGTS
+2193 
-2199 YTFDSNGYMK
+2199 YVDSNGIYVAGALK

>member
-26 IDSTDETNEVKAVN
+26 IDSTDETNEVEAVN

-45 VNDESNVESQT
+45 VNDESNVESQA
-56 DEKKIRNISVRS
+56 DEKKVTSIYVKS
-68 EDSHT
+68 EDDNT
-73 EYTLDENETKT
+73 QYTLDENETQT
-84 IKLIVTKCYED
+84 IKLVVTKCYED
-95 GTEEETTDYQYKINN
+95 GTEEETTDYQYKTNN

-130 SGSDNVLSVK
+130 SGSDNVLSVT

-172 NITLNTGEGHF
+172 NITLNAGEGHF

-194 ENENS
+194 ENGNS
-199 YKSFDV
+199 YISPV
-205 VAPDGY
+205 LIAPDGY
-211 GFKGWYDEKGV
+211 GFKGWYDENGV

-237 KYVKLVN
+237 KYSKLVK

-264 FLENEHAHYNAPV
+264 FLEYEHAYYNAPV

-295 DDIVLTKDMTAY
+295 DGIELTKDITVY

-332 EKEVPEGTY
+332 EKEVAEGTY

-354 FLGWYDKNGVPV
+354 FLGWFDKDGVPI
-366 YQNRVEKDTIFHA
+366 YQNRVEKDTIFYA
-379 KYAKVF
+379 KYAKVY
-385 NITFDAKEGHF
+385 NVIFDAKEGHF
-396 EDGTT
+396 EDGST
-401 TFTTESTESG
+401 TFTTETTENG

-431 DVNGKSIYECTVDQ
+431 DVNGKSIYECTIDQ

-452 YAKAYEV
+452 YAKAYDV

-480 EGRYLYPGNI
+480 EGHSFYPGNI
-490 IVPEGKVFDGWYDE
+490 IAPEGKVFDGWYDE
-504 NGNKINDSEYKGNTT
+504 SGNKIDDSEYKGNTT

-623 CGKNSGL
+623 CGKNSEL

-641 KKGKIFT
+641 KKGKVFT

-656 GPKLEIYNATFD
+656 GPKLEMYDATFD
-668 KDTVLYASYTDAVTL
+668 EDTVLYASYTDAVTL

-704 VRIQNYVNIP
+704 VSIQNYVNIP

-726 VTTGV
+726 VTTGI

-823 AVWKDGCTINVD
+823 AVWKDGCTINLD
-835 LGDGDGADGYAQ
+835 LGNGADGYVQ

-899 LHAVWADMIT
+899 LHAVWADTIT

-996 LFGSNTNTFESG
+996 LFGSNSNTFESG
-1008 KGLAINGFNFN
+1008 KGLALDGFNFN

-1103 TPWEQKNLEGTK
+1103 TPWEQKNLKGTK

-1164 EFNNRNTWTL
+1164 EFNNTNTWTL
-1174 RYIYYRM
+1174 RNIYYRM

-1233 DYNGGSGELKEVTTM
+1233 DYNGGFGELKEVTTM

-1303 VDEVTLT
+1303 VDEVILT

-1480 EKSQLKVN
+1480 ERSQLKVN
-1488 GDYEALTWSS
+1488 GDYETLTWSS

-1520 TIRVTDQKGR
+1520 TIRVTDQKGK
-1530 RIECAV
+1530 RIECVV
-1536 TVTNKLKSLT
+1536 TVTNKLKSLA

-1571 DDEKFTWSSS
+1571 DDEKLTWSSS
-1581 DVKVVKV
+1581 NDKVVKV
-1588 SNNGTVTTV
+1588 NNDGIVTTV
-1597 SCGEATITV
+1597 SCGEAIITV

-1614 SCKVTVSHDWKLD
+1614 SCKVAVSHDWKLD

-1633 VDKEGKKVYKCTLCN
+1633 VDKEGKKVFKCTLCN

-1692 FQSNGYV
+1692 FQINGYV

-1728 FDENGKMKANAF
+1728 FDENGKMKTNAF

-1765 FMDANGKVKKNA
+1765 FMDANGKAKKNA
-1777 WQGAYY
+1777 WQGVYY

-1810 NRWFK
+1810 NRWIK
-1815 DHKKYYFVNVTG
+1815 VDGKYYYMDANG
-1827 KVVKNA
+1827 KTKKNA

-1845 MLTNTFTPDGYYV
+1845 MLTNAFTPDGYYV
-1858 GSDGVYVRNQKVT
+1858 GSDGVYVRNQKIT

-1920 KNAWVDNNKSYVN
+1920 KNAWVDNNK
-1933 ANGVYVTNQWIGDY
+1933 
-1947 YLNGSG
+1947 
-1953 VKVTNAWVGSYW
+1953 
-1965 CGNDGKYMKS
+1965 
-1975 SWVDNNKYYVGA
+1975 
-1987 NGIYVT
+1987 
-1993 NQWVGDYYL
+1993 
-2002 NGAGLVTKNAWVGD
+2002 
-2016 YWCGSDGKYVKNA
+2016 
-2029 WAGNYWC
+2029 
-2036 GADGRYVRS
+2036 
-2045 SWVDNGKY
+2045 Y

-2092 GKYVRSA
+2092 GKYVKNA
-2099 WVDNNKSY
+2099 WVDNNKYY
-2107 VNQNGVY
+2107 VGSNGVY
-2114 LTNQW
+2114 VTNQWVGDYYLNGAGLVTKNAWAGSYWCGEDGKYMKSSWVDNGKYYVGSNGVYVTNQW
-2119 IGDYYVN
+2119 IGDYYLN
-2126 GSGVKVTSA
+2126 GAGLVTKNA
-2135 WVGSYWCGSD
+2135 WVGNYWCGSD

-2150 SSWVDNNR
+2150 SAWVDNNR

-2167 VAGAWEK
+2167 VAGAWQK
-2174 DSKGWKYHAGSE
+2174 DSKGWKYHAGNV
-2186 YAKDTTL
+2186 YAKDITL